1 MDKRSIFER
10 GFAILLSVILM
21 AACFP
26 LSIFAED
33 TTQDPD
39 FSGTNL
45 MNLENVQPSG
55 YTTTTNPYGYDIGEP
70 FLMVEQNELM
80 YLNAWDNKVRQAS
93 YFSMGSESALNTF
106 AKNKSGSSGTFSNPN
121 YKLMQAVS
129 FDPTGS
135 GRRDHVAFVGVS
147 GQDKKGYMWVIDT
160 TKGTDSDL
168 SGLVE
173 IGDFSYMF
181 DASAFKVPTY
191 SNRSFLN
198 IVAGDFDGD
207 GKESIVVYTPESY
220 NAGGCQIQQ
229 WDYDGDSLSRRGK
242 SNSLLMGY
250 YNDHPWYDVERSE
263 GNQRRKL
270 GVSMAVG
277 DFNGDCVDDLAV
289 LSYCHRL
296 PNDEAQID
304 YYRPVVKIVY
314 GTKGDTGSSIV
325 TKSAAQSEEFYT
337 SKGKSGGRDRYE
349 FPVGASLTCGDFD
362 GDGDVDLFL
371 AGMLGKLGTWKKNNQ
386 QVNETIDMNA
396 GYLYIGKLSNSGNGF
411 VKTTNQTIESN
422 GWTDGGY
429 HDADDVWQ
437 QLAVESVAINGK
449 GRGAKELVFLSG
461 TLYDASNNKPVA
473 VYTGDYFKSAD
484 DGAGSTTRIS
494 NCDIQSIAVGN
505 FDGNTAGREQVVF
518 TIALKHASNNKS
530 HLLTG
535 YMRGINYKDTTVNG
549 EIKEYGT
556 AGGYDC
562 LVPTDSYVNTDAQ
575 NAVSFLVI
583 PVDKNNDGVLAKYR
597 GVTYAYTDPDVKAV
611 LQAAP
616 YFDEVMDA
624 GNNETEYV
632 LTESYELSDWDSDS
646 VSFSIGYSTEF
657 KFLGGEASIETGYA
671 LDWTKSFERSLHEE
685 WSQSFSAQ
693 AYNSVVV
700 SRTPVFVYEYDIQ
713 NADGTWNDKT
723 VMQTAIPQGPVYEQL
738 SVDAYNKFAT
748 EYNKYMADRTNK
760 PTCYLL
766 EKINPAANWM
776 DGNEGDPYRYNH
788 DGWDALNP
796 DIQASA
802 ISKSEFALGYNGTLD
817 KVAWTKE
824 NTTTK
829 SVEMSH
835 GFFFNSSI
843 KWGDDKVGMHGVTTS
858 LQYSDGKGNSTSKGT
873 AVGASCTVT
882 SLDKQSLVAEG
893 IPAPV
898 VDAYRFHWTLGQWQ
912 RHLSGAANNKTPFI
926 GYSVTNLSSPP
937 RAIDNLDK
945 TITRGEGN
953 FDLKLSWTK
962 PDCENGHPE
971 ITGYYVYS
979 KDESGAYTKVS
990 EKLPAEATEYEIK
1003 QLDLNGKYTYVVT
1016 TVATVDN
1023 QDYESV
1029 WSNEAHYRADE
1040 APYIGSNGNWWV
1052 GGTDTGVK
1060 AAGDDGKPGKDG
1072 ETPYIGENGNWW
1084 IGFTDTK
1091 VKAAGTDGKD
1101 GEKGEDGETPYIG
1114 ENGNWWIGE
1123 TDTGVKAVGTDGA
1136 DGTNGADG
1144 LTPSIGENGN
1154 WWIGETDTGVKA
1166 AGTDGTNGTNGADG
1180 LTPSIGENGNWWI
1193 GETDTGVKAAG
1204 TDGTN
1209 GTNGADGLTPSIG
1222 ENGNWWIGETDTG
1235 VKAAGTDG
1243 TNGTNGAD
1251 GLTPSIGE
1259 NGNWWIGATD
1269 TGVKAAA
1276 TDGAD
1281 GKDGADGTNGVDGR
1295 TPQLKIGD
1303 DNLWYVS
1310 YDNGQNWESL
1320 NVKATGEMGATGAQG
1335 EKGDKGD
1342 QGEQGI
1348 QGVQGEK
1355 GDKGDQGE
1363 QGIQGVQG
1371 EKGDKGDQGAQ
1382 GIQGVQGEKGDKG
1395 DQGKQGIQGVQGEK
1409 GDAGADGAS
1418 GQNGTNGI
1426 NGKNGVNGQDGQNG
1440 QDGKDGQDG
1449 TAGRGIDNAMIDND
1463 GYLIL
1468 TMTDG
1473 TTINA
1478 GLVRD
1483 TSAVA
1488 NKEANDSATAKS
1500 LATAAVGL
1508 SGASLLWNIAMLAL
1522 SITMKRKHTTFH
1534 R

>member
-1 MDKRSIFER
+1 MDKRSIFGR
-10 GFAILLSVILM
+10 GLAILLSVTLM

-45 MNLENVQPSG
+45 MNLESVQPSG
-55 YTTTTNPYGYDIGEP
+55 YTTTTNPYGYGIGEP

-80 YLNAWDNKVRQAS
+80 YLNVWDNKVRQAS
-93 YFSMGSESALNTF
+93 YFSMGTESALNTF
-106 AKNKSGSSGTFSNPN
+106 AKNKSGSNGTFSNPN

-147 GQDKKGYMWVIDT
+147 GQNKKGYMWVIDT
-160 TKGTDSDL
+160 TKGTGSDC
-168 SGLVE
+168 SPQVE
-173 IGDFSYMF
+173 IGDFGYMF
-181 DASAFKVPTY
+181 DGNDFEVPTY
-191 SNRSFLN
+191 SNRSFFN

-207 GKESIVVYTPESY
+207 GKESIVVYTPKQTPRNQAS
-220 NAGGCQIQQ
+220 GCQIQE
-229 WDYDGDSLSRRGK
+229 WDYDGSNKALSKRGEG
-242 SNSLLMGY
+242 NSLLMGY
-250 YNDHPWYDVERSE
+250 YNDHPWYDVEDSE

-296 PNDEAQID
+296 PKDEAKID

-337 SKGKSGGRDRYE
+337 SKGHSGGRDRYE

-371 AGMLGKLGTWKKNNQ
+371 AGMLGQLGTWKKNNQ
-386 QVNETIDMNA
+386 QVNETIDMKA

-518 TIALKHASNNKS
+518 TIALKHANNNES

-535 YMRGINYKDTTVNG
+535 YMRGINYKDTTVNS

-562 LVPTDSYVNTDAQ
+562 LVPTDSYVNTNAK

-583 PVDKNNDGVLAKYR
+583 PVDRNNDGVLAKYR

-657 KFLGGEASIETGYA
+657 NFLGGKASIETGYA

-713 NADGTWNDKT
+713 KADGTWNDKT

-748 EYNKYMADRTNK
+748 EYNKYMADRKDK

-766 EKINPAANWM
+766 EKIDPAANWM

-788 DGWDALNP
+788 DGWGALNP
-796 DIQASA
+796 DIQASS

-843 KWGDDKVGMHGVTTS
+843 KWGNEDVATHGVTTS
-858 LQYSDGKGNSTSKGT
+858 LEYSDGKGNSTSKGT

-962 PDCENGHPE
+962 PDCENGHPA

-979 KDESGAYTKVS
+979 KDESGAYTRVS
-990 EKLPAEATEYEIK
+990 GKLSAEATEYEIK
-1003 QLDLNGKYTYVVT
+1003 DLDLKGKYTYVVT

-1023 QDYESV
+1023 KDYESV

-1136 DGTNGADG
+1136 DGTNGTDG

-1154 WWIGETDTGVKA
+1154 WWIGT
-1166 AGTDGTNGTNGADG
+1166 
-1180 LTPSIGENGNWWI
+1180 
-1193 GETDTGVKAAG
+1193 
-1204 TDGTN
+1204 
-1209 GTNGADGLTPSIG
+1209 
-1222 ENGNWWIGETDTG
+1222 TDTG

-1342 QGEQGI
+1342 QGE
-1348 QGVQGEK
+1348 
-1355 GDKGDQGE
+1355 
-1363 QGIQGVQG
+1363 
-1371 EKGDKGDQGAQ
+1371 
-1382 GIQGVQGEKGDKG
+1382 
-1395 DQGKQGIQGVQGEK
+1395 QGIQGVQGEK

>member
-1 MDKRSIFER
+1 MDKRSIFGR
-10 GFAILLSVILM
+10 GLAILLSVTLM

-45 MNLENVQPSG
+45 MNLESVQPSG

-93 YFSMGSESALNTF
+93 YFSMGTESALETF
-106 AKNKSGSSGTFSNPN
+106 AKKKSGSSGTFSNPN

-147 GQDKKGYMWVIDT
+147 GQNKKGYMWVIDT
-160 TKGTDSDL
+160 TKGTGSDC
-168 SGLVE
+168 SPQVE
-173 IGDFSYMF
+173 IGDFSYMYDGNDF
-181 DASAFKVPTY
+181 EVPTY
-191 SNRSFLN
+191 ANRSFLN

-207 GKESIVVYTPESY
+207 GKESIVVYTPKQTPRNQAS
-220 NAGGCQIQQ
+220 GCQIQE
-229 WDYDGDSLSRRGK
+229 WDYDGSYKALSKRGEG
-242 SNSLLMGY
+242 NSLLMGY
-250 YNDHPWYDVERSE
+250 YNDHPWYDVEDSE

-296 PNDEAQID
+296 PKDEAKID

-337 SKGKSGGRDRYE
+337 SKGRSGGRDRYE

-371 AGMLGKLGTWKKNNQ
+371 AGMLGQLGTWKKNNQ
-386 QVNETIDMNA
+386 QVNETIDMKA

-473 VYTGDYFKSAD
+473 VYTGNYFKSAD
-484 DGAGSTTRIS
+484 DGAGGTTRIS

-518 TIALKHASNNKS
+518 TIALKHANNNQS

-535 YMRGINYKDTTVNG
+535 YMRGINYKDETVNG

-562 LVPTDSYVNTDAQ
+562 LVPTDSYVNTNAQ

-657 KFLGGEASIETGYA
+657 SFLGGKASIETGYA

-713 NADGTWNDKT
+713 NANGTWNDKT

-738 SVDAYNKFAT
+738 SVDAYNKFAE
-748 EYNKYMADRTNK
+748 EYNKYMADRKDK

-766 EKINPAANWM
+766 EKIDPADNWM

-788 DGWDALNP
+788 DGWESLRP
-796 DIQASA
+796 DIQAAA

-843 KWGDDKVGMHGVTTS
+843 KWGKEDVAMHGVTTS
-858 LQYSDGKGNSTSKGT
+858 LEYSDGKGNSTSKGT

-937 RAIDNLDK
+937 RAIDDLDK

-962 PDCENGHPE
+962 PDCENGHPQ

-979 KDESGAYTKVS
+979 KDESGAYTKIS
-990 EKLPAEATEYEIK
+990 EKLSADATEYEIK
-1003 QLDLNGKYTYVVT
+1003 NLDLNGKYTYVVT

-1023 QDYESV
+1023 KDYESV

-1060 AAGDDGKPGKDG
+1060 AAGDDGKPGKNG

-1101 GEKGEDGETPYIG
+1101 GEKGENGETPYIG

-1123 TDTGVKAVGTDGA
+1123 
-1136 DGTNGADG
+1136 
-1144 LTPSIGENGN
+1144 
-1154 WWIGETDTGVKA
+1154 
-1166 AGTDGTNGTNGADG
+1166 
-1180 LTPSIGENGNWWI
+1180 
-1193 GETDTGVKAAG
+1193 
-1204 TDGTN
+1204 
-1209 GTNGADGLTPSIG
+1209 
-1222 ENGNWWIGETDTG
+1222 
-1235 VKAAGTDG
+1235 
-1243 TNGTNGAD
+1243 
-1251 GLTPSIGE
+1251 
-1259 NGNWWIGATD
+1259 TD

-1320 NVKATGEMGATGAQG
+1320 NVKATGEMGATGA
-1335 EKGDKGD
+1335 K
-1342 QGEQGI
+1342 GEQGI

-1371 EKGDKGDQGAQ
+1371 EKGDKGDQG
-1382 GIQGVQGEKGDKG
+1382 E
-1395 DQGKQGIQGVQGEK
+1395 QGIQGVQGEK

-1449 TAGRGIDNAMIDND
+1449 AAGRGIDNAMIDND

-1500 LATAAVGL
+1500 LATAAVGI

-1522 SITMKRKHTTFH
+1522 SITMKRKKTTFH

>member
-1 MDKRSIFER
+1 MDKRSIFGR
-10 GFAILLSVILM
+10 GLAILLSVTLM

-45 MNLENVQPSG
+45 MNLESVQPSG
-55 YTTTTNPYGYDIGEP
+55 YTTTTNPYGYGIGEP

-80 YLNAWDNKVRQAS
+80 YLNVWDNKVRQAS
-93 YFSMGSESALNTF
+93 YFSMGTESALNTF
-106 AKNKSGSSGTFSNPN
+106 AKNKSGSNGTFSNPN

-147 GQDKKGYMWVIDT
+147 GQNKKGYMWVIDT
-160 TKGTDSDL
+160 TKGTGSDC
-168 SGLVE
+168 SPQVE
-173 IGDFSYMF
+173 IGDFGYMF
-181 DASAFKVPTY
+181 DGNDFEVPTY
-191 SNRSFLN
+191 SNRSFFN

-207 GKESIVVYTPESY
+207 GKESIVVYTPKQTPRNQAS
-220 NAGGCQIQQ
+220 GCQIQE
-229 WDYDGDSLSRRGK
+229 WDYDGSNKALSKRGEG
-242 SNSLLMGY
+242 NSLLMGY
-250 YNDHPWYDVERSE
+250 YNDHPWYDVEDSE

-296 PNDEAQID
+296 PKDEAKID

-337 SKGKSGGRDRYE
+337 GKGHSGGRDRYE

-371 AGMLGKLGTWKKNNQ
+371 AGMLGQLGTWKKNNQ
-386 QVNETIDMNA
+386 QVNETIDMKA

-429 HDADDVWQ
+429 HNADDVWQ

-473 VYTGDYFKSAD
+473 VYTGNYFKSAD

-505 FDGNTAGREQVVF
+505 FDGNKAGREQVVF
-518 TIALKHASNNKS
+518 TIALKHANNNES
-530 HLLTG
+530 HLLKG
-535 YMRGINYKDTTVNG
+535 YMRGIKYNDVTVNG
-549 EIKEYGT
+549 EVKEYGT

-583 PVDKNNDGVLAKYR
+583 PVDRNNDGVLAKYR

-657 KFLGGEASIETGYA
+657 SFPGGKASIETGYA

-713 NADGTWNDKT
+713 NANGTWNDKT

-738 SVDAYNKFAT
+738 SVDAYNKFAE
-748 EYNKYMADRTNK
+748 EYNKYMADRKDK

-766 EKINPAANWM
+766 EKIDPADNWM

-788 DGWDALNP
+788 DGWESLRP
-796 DIQASA
+796 DIQAAA

-843 KWGDDKVGMHGVTTS
+843 KWGKEDVAMHGVTTS
-858 LQYSDGKGNSTSKGT
+858 LEYSDGKGNSTSKGT

-937 RAIDNLDK
+937 RAIDDLDK

-962 PDCENGHPE
+962 PDCENGHPQ

-979 KDESGAYTKVS
+979 KDESGAYTKIS
-990 EKLPAEATEYEIK
+990 EKLSADATEYEIK
-1003 QLDLNGKYTYVVT
+1003 NLDLNGKYTYVVT

-1023 QDYESV
+1023 KDYESV

-1060 AAGDDGKPGKDG
+1060 AAGDDGKPGKNG

-1101 GEKGEDGETPYIG
+1101 GEKGENGETPYIG

-1123 TDTGVKAVGTDGA
+1123 TDTGVKAAGTDGA

-1154 WWIGETDTGVKA
+1154 WWIGTTDTGVKA

-1193 GETDTGVKAAG
+1193 GT
-1204 TDGTN
+1204 
-1209 GTNGADGLTPSIG
+1209 
-1222 ENGNWWIGETDTG
+1222 
-1235 VKAAGTDG
+1235 
-1243 TNGTNGAD
+1243 
-1251 GLTPSIGE
+1251 
-1259 NGNWWIGATD
+1259 TD

-1320 NVKATGEMGATGAQG
+1320 NVKATGEMGATGAKGEQGIQGVQG

-1371 EKGDKGDQGAQ
+1371 EQ

-1395 DQGKQGIQGVQGEK
+1395 DQGEQGIQGVQGEK

-1449 TAGRGIDNAMIDND
+1449 AAGRGIDNAMIDND

-1468 TMTDG
+1468 IMTDG

-1522 SITMKRKHTTFH
+1522 SITMKRKKTTFH

>member
-10 GFAILLSVILM
+10 GFAILLSAILM

-26 LSIFAED
+26 LSIFADD

-93 YFSMGSESALNTF
+93 YFSMGSESALKTF
-106 AKNKSGSSGTFSNPN
+106 ARNKSGNSGTFSNPN

-160 TKGTDSDL
+160 TKGTDSDC
-168 SGLVE
+168 SRLVE
-173 IGDFSYMF
+173 IGNFSYMF

-229 WDYDGDSLSRRGK
+229 WDYDGGSLSQRGK

-296 PNDEAQID
+296 PSDEAQID

-337 SKGKSGGRDRYE
+337 SKGRSGGRDRYE

-371 AGMLGKLGTWKKNNQ
+371 AGMLGKLGTWKQNNQ

-411 VKTTNQTIESN
+411 VKTTNQAIESN

-429 HDADDVWQ
+429 HNADDVWQ

-484 DGAGSTTRIS
+484 DGAGGTTRIS

-518 TIALKHASNNKS
+518 TIALKHANNNES

-556 AGGYDC
+556 ASGYDC
-562 LVPTDSYVNTDAQ
+562 LVPTDSYVNTDAK

-713 NADGTWNDKT
+713 NANGTWNDKT

-766 EKINPAANWM
+766 EQINPAANWM

-788 DGWDALNP
+788 DDWNALNP

-893 IPAPV
+893 IPASV

-912 RHLSGAANNKTPFI
+912 RHLSGAENNKTPFI

-945 TITRGEGN
+945 TITRGEGI

-962 PDCENGHPE
+962 PDCENGHPK

-990 EKLPAEATEYEIK
+990 EKLSAEATEYEIK
-1003 QLDLNGKYTYVVT
+1003 NLGLNGKYTYVVT

-1023 QDYESV
+1023 KDYESV

-1123 TDTGVKAVGTDGA
+1123 TDTGVKAVATDGA

-1154 WWIGETDTGVKA
+1154 WWIGA
-1166 AGTDGTNGTNGADG
+1166 
-1180 LTPSIGENGNWWI
+1180 
-1193 GETDTGVKAAG
+1193 
-1204 TDGTN
+1204 
-1209 GTNGADGLTPSIG
+1209 
-1222 ENGNWWIGETDTG
+1222 TDTG

-1355 GDKGDQGE
+1355 GDQGE

-1371 EKGDKGDQGAQ
+1371 EKGDKGDQG
-1382 GIQGVQGEKGDKG
+1382 E
-1395 DQGKQGIQGVQGEK
+1395 QGIQGVQGEK

>member
-1 MDKRSIFER
+1 MDKRSIFGR
-10 GFAILLSVILM
+10 GLAILLSVILM

-33 TTQDPD
+33 TKQNPD

-80 YLNAWDNKVRQAS
+80 YLNAWDNQVRQAS
-93 YFSMGSESALNTF
+93 YFSMGSELALKTF

-147 GQDKKGYMWVIDT
+147 GQNKKGYMWVIDT
-160 TKGTDSDL
+160 TKGTDSDC
-168 SGLVE
+168 SRQVE
-173 IGDFSYMF
+173 IGDFRYMF
-181 DASAFKVPTY
+181 DGNDFEVPTY
-191 SNRSFLN
+191 ANRSFLN

-207 GKESIVVYTPESY
+207 GKESIVVYTPKQTPRNQAS
-220 NAGGCQIQQ
+220 GCQIQE
-229 WDYDGDSLSRRGK
+229 WDYDGSNKELSKRGEG
-242 SNSLLMGY
+242 NSLLMGY
-250 YNDHPWYDVERSE
+250 YNDHPWYDVEKSE

-270 GVSMAVG
+270 GVSMVVG

-296 PNDEAQID
+296 PNDEAKID

-337 SKGKSGGRDRYE
+337 SMGYTGGRYYYE

-362 GDGDVDLFL
+362 GDGDDDLFL
-371 AGMLGKLGTWKKNNQ
+371 AGMLAYFGTWKKDSSM
-386 QVNETIDMNA
+386 VNENITMKSD
-396 GYLYIGKLSNSGNGF
+396 YVYVGKLTNTGNGF
-411 VKTTNQTIESN
+411 SKTMNLNRTVESN

-461 TLYDASNNKPVA
+461 TLYDVSNNKPVA
-473 VYTGDYFKSAD
+473 VYTGDYFKSSD

-505 FDGNTAGREQVVF
+505 FDGNKAGREQVVF
-518 TIALKHASNNKS
+518 TIALKHANNNES

-535 YMRGINYKDTTVNG
+535 YMRGIKYNDVTVSG
-549 EIKEYGT
+549 EVKEYGT

-562 LVPTDSYVNTDAQ
+562 LVPTDSYVNTNAQ

-583 PVDKNNDGVLAKYR
+583 PVDRNNDGVLAKYR
-597 GVTYAYTDPDVKAV
+597 GVSYAYTDPDVKAV

-657 KFLGGEASIETGYA
+657 SFPGGKASIETGYA

-738 SVDAYNKFAT
+738 SVDAYNKFAE
-748 EYNKYMADRTNK
+748 EYNKYMADRKDK

-766 EKINPAANWM
+766 EQIDPAANWM

-788 DGWDALNP
+788 DGWESLRP
-796 DIQASA
+796 DIQAAA

-843 KWGDDKVGMHGVTTS
+843 KWGKEDVATHGVTTS
-858 LQYSDGKGNSTSKGT
+858 LEYSDGKGNSTSKGT

-937 RAIDNLDK
+937 RAIDDLDK

-962 PDCENGHPE
+962 PDCENGHPQ

-979 KDESGAYTKVS
+979 KDESGAYTKIS
-990 EKLPAEATEYEIK
+990 DKLSAETTEYEIK
-1003 QLDLNGKYTYVVT
+1003 NLDLNGKYTYVVT
-1016 TVATVDN
+1016 TVATVDSK
-1023 QDYESV
+1023 DYESV

-1040 APYIGSNGNWWV
+1040 APYIGSNGSWWV

-1060 AAGDDGKPGKDG
+1060 AAGDDGKPGKNG

-1101 GEKGEDGETPYIG
+1101 GEKGENGETPYIG

-1123 TDTGVKAVGTDGA
+1123 TDTGVKAVGTDGK
-1136 DGTNGADG
+1136 DGTNGTNGADG

-1154 WWIGETDTGVKA
+1154 WWIGATDTGVKA

-1193 GETDTGVKAAG
+1193 GT
-1204 TDGTN
+1204 
-1209 GTNGADGLTPSIG
+1209 
-1222 ENGNWWIGETDTG
+1222 
-1235 VKAAGTDG
+1235 
-1243 TNGTNGAD
+1243 
-1251 GLTPSIGE
+1251 
-1259 NGNWWIGATD
+1259 TD

-1320 NVKATGEMGATGAQG
+1320 NVKATGEMGATGAKGEQGIQGVQG

-1371 EKGDKGDQGAQ
+1371 EKGDKGDQGEQ

-1395 DQGKQGIQGVQGEK
+1395 DQGEQGIQGVQGEK

-1449 TAGRGIDNAMIDND
+1449 AAGRGIDNAMIDND

-1508 SGASLLWNIAMLAL
+1508 SGTSLLWNIAMLAL
-1522 SITMKRKHTTFH
+1522 SITRKRKKITFH

>member
-93 YFSMGSESALNTF
+93 YFSMGSESALKTF
-106 AKNKSGSSGTFSNPN
+106 ARNKLGSSGTFSNPN

-371 AGMLGKLGTWKKNNQ
+371 AGMLGQLGTWKKNNQ
-386 QVNETIDMNA
+386 QVNETIDMKA

-484 DGAGSTTRIS
+484 DGAGGTTRIS

-518 TIALKHASNNKS
+518 TIALKHANNNES

-535 YMRGINYKDTTVNG
+535 YMRGIKYKDTTVNG

-556 AGGYDC
+556 ADGYDC
-562 LVPTDSYVNTDAQ
+562 LVPTDSYVNTNAK

-713 NADGTWNDKT
+713 NADGTWNDET

-748 EYNKYMADRTNK
+748 EYNKYMADHTNK

-766 EKINPAANWM
+766 EKINPSANWM

-788 DGWDALNP
+788 DGWDALNQ
-796 DIQASA
+796 DIQASP

-843 KWGDDKVGMHGVTTS
+843 KWGDEKVGMHGVTTS
-858 LQYSDGKGNSTSKGT
+858 LEYSDGKGNSTSKGT

-945 TITRGEGN
+945 TITRGEGI

-990 EKLPAEATEYEIK
+990 EKLSAEATEYEIK
-1003 QLDLNGKYTYVVT
+1003 DLDLNGKYTYVVT
-1016 TVATVDN
+1016 TVATVDSK
-1023 QDYESV
+1023 DYESV

-1154 WWIGETDTGVKA
+1154 WWIGTTDTGVKA

-1204 TDGTN
+1204 
-1209 GTNGADGLTPSIG
+1209 
-1222 ENGNWWIGETDTG
+1222 
-1235 VKAAGTDG
+1235 
-1243 TNGTNGAD
+1243 
-1251 GLTPSIGE
+1251 
-1259 NGNWWIGATD
+1259 
-1269 TGVKAAA
+1269 

-1363 QGIQGVQG
+1363 QGIQGL
-1371 EKGDKGDQGAQ
+1371 
-1382 GIQGVQGEKGDKG
+1382 
-1395 DQGKQGIQGVQGEK
+1395 QGEK

-1522 SITMKRKHTTFH
+1522 SITMKRKYTTFH

>member
-10 GFAILLSVILM
+10 GLAILLSVILM

-33 TTQDPD
+33 TTQAPD

-45 MNLENVQPSG
+45 MNLESVQPSG

-80 YLNAWDNKVRQAS
+80 YLNAWDNRVRQAS
-93 YFSMGSESALNTF
+93 YFSMGSELALKTF

-147 GQDKKGYMWVIDT
+147 GQNKKGYMWVIDT
-160 TKGTDSDL
+160 TKGTDSDC
-168 SGLVE
+168 SRQVE
-173 IGDFSYMF
+173 IGDFSYMYDGNDF
-181 DASAFKVPTY
+181 EVPTY
-191 SNRSFLN
+191 ANRSFFN

-207 GKESIVVYTPESY
+207 GKESIVVYTPKQTPRGQAS
-220 NAGGCQIQQ
+220 GCQIQE
-229 WDYDGDSLSRRGK
+229 WDYDGSNKALSQRGEG
-242 SNSLLMGY
+242 NSLLMGY
-250 YNDHPWYDVERSE
+250 YNDHPWYDVEKSE

-296 PNDEAQID
+296 PNDEAKID

-337 SKGKSGGRDRYE
+337 SMGYTGGRYYYE

-362 GDGDVDLFL
+362 GDGDDDLFL
-371 AGMLGKLGTWKKNNQ
+371 AGMLAYFGTWKKDSSM
-386 QVNETIDMNA
+386 VNENITMKSD
-396 GYLYIGKLSNSGNGF
+396 YVYVGKLTNTGNGF
-411 VKTTNQTIESN
+411 SKTMNLNRTVESN

-461 TLYDASNNKPVA
+461 TLYDVSNNKPVA
-473 VYTGDYFKSAD
+473 VYTGDYFKSSD

-505 FDGNTAGREQVVF
+505 FDGNKAGREQVVF
-518 TIALKHASNNKS
+518 TIALKHANNNES

-535 YMRGINYKDTTVNG
+535 YMRGIKYNDVTVSG
-549 EIKEYGT
+549 EVKEYGT

-562 LVPTDSYVNTDAQ
+562 LVPTDSYVNTNAQ

-583 PVDKNNDGVLAKYR
+583 PVDRNNDGVLAKYR
-597 GVTYAYTDPDVKAV
+597 GVSYAYTDPDVKAV

-657 KFLGGEASIETGYA
+657 SFPGGKASIETGYA

-738 SVDAYNKFAT
+738 SVDAYNKFAE
-748 EYNKYMADRTNK
+748 EYNKYMADRKDK

-766 EKINPAANWM
+766 EQIDPAANWM

-788 DGWDALNP
+788 DGWESLRP
-796 DIQASA
+796 DIQAAA

-843 KWGDDKVGMHGVTTS
+843 KWGKEDVAMHGVTTS
-858 LQYSDGKGNSTSKGT
+858 LEYSDGKGNSTSKGT

-926 GYSVTNLSSPP
+926 GYSVINLSSPP
-937 RAIDNLDK
+937 RAIDDLDK

-962 PDCENGHPE
+962 PDCENGHPQ

-979 KDESGAYTKVS
+979 KDESGAYTRIS
-990 EKLPAEATEYEIK
+990 EKLSAEATEYEIK
-1003 QLDLNGKYTYVVT
+1003 NLDLNGKYTYVVT

-1023 QDYESV
+1023 KDYESV

-1060 AAGDDGKPGKDG
+1060 AAGDDGKPGKNG

-1101 GEKGEDGETPYIG
+1101 GEKGENGETPYIG

-1123 TDTGVKAVGTDGA
+1123 TDTGVKAAGTDGA
-1136 DGTNGADG
+1136 
-1144 LTPSIGENGN
+1144 
-1154 WWIGETDTGVKA
+1154 
-1166 AGTDGTNGTNGADG
+1166 
-1180 LTPSIGENGNWWI
+1180 
-1193 GETDTGVKAAG
+1193 
-1204 TDGTN
+1204 
-1209 GTNGADGLTPSIG
+1209 
-1222 ENGNWWIGETDTG
+1222 
-1235 VKAAGTDG
+1235 
-1243 TNGTNGAD
+1243 NGTNGAD

-1259 NGNWWIGATD
+1259 NGNWWIGATDTGVKAAGTDGTDGTNGADGLTPSIGENGNWWIGTTD

-1335 EKGDKGD
+1335 E
-1342 QGEQGI
+1342 QGI

-1371 EKGDKGDQGAQ
+1371 EKGDKGDQG
-1382 GIQGVQGEKGDKG
+1382 E
-1395 DQGKQGIQGVQGEK
+1395 QGIQGVQGEK

-1449 TAGRGIDNAMIDND
+1449 AAGRGIDNAMIDND
-1463 GYLIL
+1463 GCLIL

-1488 NKEANDSATAKS
+1488 NKEVNDSATAKS

-1508 SGASLLWNIAMLAL
+1508 SGTSLLWNIAMLAL
-1522 SITMKRKHTTFH
+1522 SITRKRKKITFH

>member
-80 YLNAWDNKVRQAS
+80 YLNAWDNRVRQAS
-93 YFSMGSESALNTF
+93 YFSMGSESALKTF
-106 AKNKSGSSGTFSNPN
+106 ATNKSGSSGTFSNPN

-135 GRRDHVAFVGVS
+135 GRRDHVAFVGV

-160 TKGTDSDL
+160 TKGTGSDR

-181 DASAFKVPTY
+181 DESAFKVPTY

-207 GKESIVVYTPESY
+207 GKESIVVYTPKQTPRNQAS
-220 NAGGCQIQQ
+220 GCQIQE
-229 WDYDGDSLSRRGK
+229 WDYDGSNKALSKRGEG
-242 SNSLLMGY
+242 NSLLMGY
-250 YNDHPWYDVERSE
+250 YNDHPWYDVEDSE

-296 PNDEAQID
+296 PKDEAKID

-337 SKGKSGGRDRYE
+337 SKGRSGGRDRYE

-518 TIALKHASNNKS
+518 TIALKHANNNES

-535 YMRGINYKDTTVNG
+535 YMRGINYKDTTVNS

-562 LVPTDSYVNTDAQ
+562 LVPTDSYVNTNAK

-657 KFLGGEASIETGYA
+657 SFLGGKASIETGYA

-713 NADGTWNDKT
+713 KADGTWNDKT

-748 EYNKYMADRTNK
+748 EYNKYMADRKDK

-766 EKINPAANWM
+766 EKIDPAANWM

-788 DGWDALNP
+788 DGWGALNP
-796 DIQASA
+796 DIQASS

-843 KWGDDKVGMHGVTTS
+843 KWGNEDVATHGVTTS
-858 LQYSDGKGNSTSKGT
+858 LEYSDGKGNSTSKGT

-962 PDCENGHPE
+962 PDCENGHPA

-979 KDESGAYTKVS
+979 KDESGAYTRVS
-990 EKLPAEATEYEIK
+990 GKLSAEATEYEIK
-1003 QLDLNGKYTYVVT
+1003 DLDLKGKYTYVVT

-1023 QDYESV
+1023 KDYESV

-1101 GEKGEDGETPYIG
+1101 GEKGEDGETPY
-1114 ENGNWWIGE
+1114 
-1123 TDTGVKAVGTDGA
+1123 
-1136 DGTNGADG
+1136 
-1144 LTPSIGENGN
+1144 
-1154 WWIGETDTGVKA
+1154 
-1166 AGTDGTNGTNGADG
+1166 
-1180 LTPSIGENGNWWI
+1180 
-1193 GETDTGVKAAG
+1193 
-1204 TDGTN
+1204 
-1209 GTNGADGLTPSIG
+1209 IG

-1355 GDKGDQGE
+1355 GD
-1363 QGIQGVQG
+1363 
-1371 EKGDKGDQGAQ
+1371 
-1382 GIQGVQGEKGDKG
+1382 
-1395 DQGKQGIQGVQGEK
+1395 
-1409 GDAGADGAS
+1409 AGADGAS

>member
-135 GRRDHVAFVGVS
+135 GRRDHVAFVGV

-160 TKGTDSDL
+160 TKGTDSDR
-168 SGLVE
+168 SPLVE
-173 IGDFSYMF
+173 IGNFSYMF
-181 DASAFKVPTY
+181 DANAFEVPTY

-207 GKESIVVYTPESY
+207 GKESIVVYTPESS

-229 WDYDGDSLSRRGK
+229 WDYDGGSLSQRGK

-250 YNDHPWYDVERSE
+250 YNDHPWYDKEDSE

-296 PNDEAQID
+296 PKDEAQID

-314 GTKGDTGSSIV
+314 GTKGDTSSIV

-337 SKGKSGGRDRYE
+337 SKGRSGGRDRYE

-371 AGMLGKLGTWKKNNQ
+371 AGMLGQLGTWKKNNQ
-386 QVNETIDMNA
+386 QVNGTIDMKA
-396 GYLYIGKLSNSGNGF
+396 GYLYIGKLSNSGNGI

-518 TIALKHASNNKS
+518 TIALKHATNNES

-535 YMRGINYKDTTVNG
+535 YMRGIKYNDQKVNG

-562 LVPTDSYVNTDAQ
+562 LVPTDSYVNTNAQ

-657 KFLGGEASIETGYA
+657 NFLGGKASIETGYA

-748 EYNKYMADRTNK
+748 EYNKYMADRTEK

-766 EKINPAANWM
+766 GQIDPAANWM

-788 DGWDALNP
+788 DGWGALNP
-796 DIQASA
+796 DIKASA

-843 KWGDDKVGMHGVTTS
+843 KWGSDKVGMHGVTTS
-858 LQYSDGKGNSTSKGT
+858 LEYSDGKGNSTSKGT

-945 TITRGEGN
+945 TITRGERN

-979 KDESGAYTKVS
+979 KDESGAYTRVS
-990 EKLPAEATEYEIK
+990 KKLSAETTEYEIK
-1003 QLDLNGKYTYVVT
+1003 RLDLNGKYTYVVT
-1016 TVATVDN
+1016 TVATVDSK
-1023 QDYESV
+1023 DYESV

-1123 TDTGVKAVGTDGA
+1123 TDTGVKA
-1136 DGTNGADG
+1136 
-1144 LTPSIGENGN
+1144 
-1154 WWIGETDTGVKA
+1154 

-1193 GETDTGVKAAG
+1193 GT
-1204 TDGTN
+1204 
-1209 GTNGADGLTPSIG
+1209 
-1222 ENGNWWIGETDTG
+1222 
-1235 VKAAGTDG
+1235 
-1243 TNGTNGAD
+1243 
-1251 GLTPSIGE
+1251 
-1259 NGNWWIGATD
+1259 TD

-1355 GDKGDQGE
+1355 GDQGE
-1363 QGIQGVQG
+1363 QGIQGVQGVQGVQG
-1371 EKGDKGDQGAQ
+1371 EKGDKGD
-1382 GIQGVQGEKGDKG
+1382 
-1395 DQGKQGIQGVQGEK
+1395 QGIQGVQGEK

-1522 SITMKRKHTTFH
+1522 SITMKRKYTTFH

>member
-1 MDKRSIFER
+1 MDKRSIFGR
-10 GFAILLSVILM
+10 GLAILLSVTLM

-45 MNLENVQPSG
+45 MNLESVQPSG
-55 YTTTTNPYGYDIGEP
+55 YTTTTNPYGYGIGEP

-80 YLNAWDNKVRQAS
+80 YLNVWDNKVRQAS
-93 YFSMGSESALNTF
+93 YFSMGTESALNTF
-106 AKNKSGSSGTFSNPN
+106 AKDKSGSNGTFSNPN

-147 GQDKKGYMWVIDT
+147 GQNKKGYMWVIDT
-160 TKGTDSDL
+160 TKGTGSDC
-168 SGLVE
+168 SPQVE
-173 IGDFSYMF
+173 IGDFGYMF
-181 DASAFKVPTY
+181 DGNDFEVPTY
-191 SNRSFLN
+191 SNRSFFK

-207 GKESIVVYTPESY
+207 GKESIVVYTPKQTPRNQAS
-220 NAGGCQIQQ
+220 GCQIQE
-229 WDYDGDSLSRRGK
+229 WDYNGSNKALSKRGEG
-242 SNSLLMGY
+242 NSLLMGY
-250 YNDHPWYDVERSE
+250 YNDHPWYDVEDSE

-277 DFNGDCVDDLAV
+277 DFNGDFVDDLAV

-296 PNDEAQID
+296 PKDEAKID

-337 SKGKSGGRDRYE
+337 SKGRSGGRDRYE

-371 AGMLGKLGTWKKNNQ
+371 AGMLGQLGTWKKNNQ
-386 QVNETIDMNA
+386 QVNETIDMKA

-429 HDADDVWQ
+429 HNADDVWQ

-473 VYTGDYFKSAD
+473 VYTGNYFKSAD
-484 DGAGSTTRIS
+484 DGVGSTTRIS

-518 TIALKHASNNKS
+518 TIALKHANNNQS

-535 YMRGINYKDTTVNG
+535 YMRGINYNDKTVNG

-562 LVPTDSYVNTDAQ
+562 LVPTDSYVNTNAQ

-657 KFLGGEASIETGYA
+657 SFLGGKASIETGYA

-713 NADGTWNDKT
+713 NANGTWNDKT

-738 SVDAYNKFAT
+738 SVDAYNKFAE
-748 EYNKYMADRTNK
+748 EYNKYMADRKDK

-766 EKINPAANWM
+766 EKIDPADNWM

-788 DGWDALNP
+788 DGWESLRP
-796 DIQASA
+796 DIQAAA

-843 KWGDDKVGMHGVTTS
+843 KWGKEDVAMHGVTTS
-858 LQYSDGKGNSTSKGT
+858 LEYSDGKGNSTSKGT

-937 RAIDNLDK
+937 RAIDDLDK

-962 PDCENGHPE
+962 PDCENGHPQ

-979 KDESGAYTKVS
+979 KDESGAYTKIS
-990 EKLPAEATEYEIK
+990 EKLSADATEYEIK
-1003 QLDLNGKYTYVVT
+1003 NLDLNGKYTYVVT

-1023 QDYESV
+1023 KDYESV

-1060 AAGDDGKPGKDG
+1060 AAGDDGKPGKNG

-1101 GEKGEDGETPYIG
+1101 GEKGENGETPY
-1114 ENGNWWIGE
+1114 
-1123 TDTGVKAVGTDGA
+1123 
-1136 DGTNGADG
+1136 
-1144 LTPSIGENGN
+1144 IGENGN

-1193 GETDTGVKAAG
+1193 GT
-1204 TDGTN
+1204 
-1209 GTNGADGLTPSIG
+1209 
-1222 ENGNWWIGETDTG
+1222 
-1235 VKAAGTDG
+1235 
-1243 TNGTNGAD
+1243 
-1251 GLTPSIGE
+1251 
-1259 NGNWWIGATD
+1259 TD

-1335 EKGDKGD
+1335 EKGDNGD
-1342 QGEQGI
+1342 EGQQGL

-1355 GDKGDQGE
+1355 GDHGDHG
-1363 QGIQGVQG
+1363 
-1371 EKGDKGDQGAQ
+1371 
-1382 GIQGVQGEKGDKG
+1382 
-1395 DQGKQGIQGVQGEK
+1395 
-1409 GDAGADGAS
+1409 
-1418 GQNGTNGI
+1418 N
-1426 NGKNGVNGQDGQNG
+1426 DGQNAECLL
-1440 QDGKDGQDG
+1440 QKL
-1449 TAGRGIDNAMIDND
+1449 
-1463 GYLIL
+1463 GYSRNLCL
-1468 TMTDG
+1468 FQSQRVSTD
-1473 TTINA
+1473 
-1478 GLVRD
+1478 
-1483 TSAVA
+1483 
-1488 NKEANDSATAKS
+1488 
-1500 LATAAVGL
+1500 AAVNGCK
-1508 SGASLLWNIAMLAL
+1508 W
-1522 SITMKRKHTTFH
+1522 KCVR
-1534 R
+1534 

>member
-1 MDKRSIFER
+1 MDKRSIFGR
-10 GFAILLSVILM
+10 GLAILLSVTLM

-45 MNLENVQPSG
+45 MNLESVQPSG

-93 YFSMGSESALNTF
+93 YFSMGTESALETF
-106 AKNKSGSSGTFSNPN
+106 AKKKSGSSGTFSNPN

-147 GQDKKGYMWVIDT
+147 GQNKKGYMWVIDT
-160 TKGTDSDL
+160 TKGTGSDC
-168 SGLVE
+168 SPQVE
-173 IGDFSYMF
+173 IGDFSYMYDGNDF
-181 DASAFKVPTY
+181 EVPTY
-191 SNRSFLN
+191 ANRSFLN

-207 GKESIVVYTPESY
+207 GKESIVVYTPKQTPRNQAS
-220 NAGGCQIQQ
+220 GCQIQE
-229 WDYDGDSLSRRGK
+229 WDYDGSNKALSKRGEG
-242 SNSLLMGY
+242 NSLLMGY
-250 YNDHPWYDVERSE
+250 YNDHPWYDVEDSE

-296 PNDEAQID
+296 PKDEAKID

-337 SKGKSGGRDRYE
+337 SKGRSGGRDRYE

-371 AGMLGKLGTWKKNNQ
+371 AGMLGQLGTWKKNNQ
-386 QVNETIDMNA
+386 QVNETIDMKA

-473 VYTGDYFKSAD
+473 VYTGNYFKSAD
-484 DGAGSTTRIS
+484 DGAGGTTRIS

-518 TIALKHASNNKS
+518 TIALKHANNNQS

-535 YMRGINYKDTTVNG
+535 YMRGINYKDETVNG

-562 LVPTDSYVNTDAQ
+562 LVPTDSYVNTNAQ

-616 YFDEVMDA
+616 YFDEIMDA

-657 KFLGGEASIETGYA
+657 SFLGGKASIETGYA

-713 NADGTWNDKT
+713 KADGTWNDKT

-748 EYNKYMADRTNK
+748 EYNKYMADRKEK

-766 EKINPAANWM
+766 EKIDPADNWM

-788 DGWDALNP
+788 DGWESLRP
-796 DIQASA
+796 DIQAAA

-843 KWGDDKVGMHGVTTS
+843 KWGKEDVAMHGVTTS
-858 LQYSDGKGNSTSKGT
+858 LEYSDGKGNSTSKGT

-937 RAIDNLDK
+937 RAIDDLDK

-962 PDCENGHPE
+962 PDCENGHPQ

-979 KDESGAYTKVS
+979 KDESGAYTKIS
-990 EKLPAEATEYEIK
+990 EKLSADATEYEIK
-1003 QLDLNGKYTYVVT
+1003 NLDLNGKYTYVVT

-1023 QDYESV
+1023 KDYESV

-1060 AAGDDGKPGKDG
+1060 AAGDDGKPGKNG

-1101 GEKGEDGETPYIG
+1101 GEKGENGETPYIG

-1123 TDTGVKAVGTDGA
+1123 TDTGVKAAGTDGA

-1154 WWIGETDTGVKA
+1154 WWIGT
-1166 AGTDGTNGTNGADG
+1166 
-1180 LTPSIGENGNWWI
+1180 
-1193 GETDTGVKAAG
+1193 
-1204 TDGTN
+1204 
-1209 GTNGADGLTPSIG
+1209 
-1222 ENGNWWIGETDTG
+1222 
-1235 VKAAGTDG
+1235 
-1243 TNGTNGAD
+1243 
-1251 GLTPSIGE
+1251 
-1259 NGNWWIGATD
+1259 TD

-1355 GDKGDQGE
+1355 GDQGE

-1371 EKGDKGDQGAQ
+1371 EKGDKGDQGEQ
-1382 GIQGVQGEKGDKG
+1382 GIQGD
-1395 DQGKQGIQGVQGEK
+1395 QGEK

-1522 SITMKRKHTTFH
+1522 SITMKRKYTTFH

>member
-1 MDKRSIFER
+1 
-10 GFAILLSVILM
+10 
-21 AACFP
+21 
-26 LSIFAED
+26 
-33 TTQDPD
+33 
-39 FSGTNL
+39 
-45 MNLENVQPSG
+45 
-55 YTTTTNPYGYDIGEP
+55 
-70 FLMVEQNELM
+70 MVEQNELM
-80 YLNAWDNKVRQAS
+80 YLNVWGNQVHQAS
-93 YFSMGSESALNTF
+93 YFDMGTESSLPTF
-106 AKNKSGSSGTFSNPN
+106 ARKKSGANGTFFVDT
-121 YKLMQAVS
+121 YALMEAVA

-135 GRRDHVAFVGVS
+135 GRKDHVAFVGIS
-147 GQDKKGYMWVIDT
+147 NKRGYLWVIDT
-160 TKGTDSDL
+160 RQEAGSDR
-168 SGLVE
+168 SEPVD
-173 IGDFSYMF
+173 IGDFTYMY
-181 DASAFKVPTY
+181 DGNSFKVPTY
-191 SNRSFLN
+191 ANRSFLN

-207 GKESIVVYTPESY
+207 GKESIVVYTPESS

-229 WDYDGDSLSRRGK
+229 WDYDGGSLSQRGK

-250 YNDHPWYDVERSE
+250 YNVHPWYDKEDSE

-296 PNDEAQID
+296 PKNDAQID

-337 SKGKSGGRDRYE
+337 SKGRSGGRDRYE

-371 AGMLGKLGTWKKNNQ
+371 AGMLGQLGTWKKNNQ
-386 QVNETIDMNA
+386 QVNETIDMKA

-429 HDADDVWQ
+429 HNNDDVWQ

-484 DGAGSTTRIS
+484 DGAGSTTSIS

-505 FDGNTAGREQVVF
+505 FDGNKAGREQVVF
-518 TIALKHASNNKS
+518 TIALKHANNSQS

-535 YMRGINYKDTTVNG
+535 YMRGKNYKDTTVNG

-562 LVPTDSYVNTDAQ
+562 LVPTDSYVNTNAQ

-657 KFLGGEASIETGYA
+657 NFLGGKASVETGYA

-748 EYNKYMADRTNK
+748 EYNKYMADRKDK

-766 EKINPAANWM
+766 GQIDPAANWM

-788 DGWDALNP
+788 DGWGTLNP

-843 KWGDDKVGMHGVTTS
+843 KWGSDKVGMHGVTTS
-858 LQYSDGKGNSTSKGT
+858 LEYSDGKGNSTSKGT

-979 KDESGAYTKVS
+979 KDESGTYTKVS
-990 EKLPAEATEYEIK
+990 EKLSAEATEYEIK
-1003 QLDLNGKYTYVVT
+1003 NLDLNGKYTYVVT
-1016 TVATVDN
+1016 TVATVDSK
-1023 QDYESV
+1023 DYESV

-1123 TDTGVKAVGTDGA
+1123 TDTGVKA
-1136 DGTNGADG
+1136 
-1144 LTPSIGENGN
+1144 
-1154 WWIGETDTGVKA
+1154 
-1166 AGTDGTNGTNGADG
+1166 AGTDGTNGTNG
-1180 LTPSIGENGNWWI
+1180 
-1193 GETDTGVKAAG
+1193 V
-1204 TDGTN
+1204 
-1209 GTNGADGLTPSIG
+1209 
-1222 ENGNWWIGETDTG
+1222 
-1235 VKAAGTDG
+1235 
-1243 TNGTNGAD
+1243 D

-1522 SITMKRKHTTFH
+1522 SITMKRKRTTFH

>member
-33 TTQDPD
+33 TTQGPD

-93 YFSMGSESALNTF
+93 YFDMGTESSLPTF
-106 AKNKSGSSGTFSNPN
+106 ARKKSNDSGKFSVPT
-121 YKLMQAVS
+121 YALMEAVP

-135 GRRDHVAFVGVS
+135 GRKDHVAFVGIS
-147 GQDKKGYMWVIDT
+147 NKRGYLWVIDT
-160 TKGTDSDL
+160 RQEAGSDR
-168 SGLVE
+168 SEPVD
-173 IGDFSYMF
+173 IGDFQYMYDGNSF
-181 DASAFKVPTY
+181 EVPTY
-191 SNRSFLN
+191 ANRSFLN

-220 NAGGCQIQQ
+220 KAGGCQIQQ
-229 WDYDGDSLSRRGK
+229 WDYDGDSLSKRGK

-250 YNDHPWYDVERSE
+250 YNDHPWYDKEDSE

-296 PNDEAQID
+296 PKDEAQID

-314 GTKGDTGSSIV
+314 GTKGDTSSIV

-337 SKGKSGGRDRYE
+337 SKGRSGGRDRYE

-371 AGMLGKLGTWKKNNQ
+371 AGMLGQLGTWKKNNQ
-386 QVNETIDMNA
+386 QVNETIDMKA

-484 DGAGSTTRIS
+484 DGAGSTTSIS

-505 FDGNTAGREQVVF
+505 FDGNKAGREQVVF
-518 TIALKHASNNKS
+518 TIALKHANNSQS

-535 YMRGINYKDTTVNG
+535 YMRGKNYKDTTVNG

-562 LVPTDSYVNTDAQ
+562 LVPTDSYVNTNAQ

-657 KFLGGEASIETGYA
+657 NFLGGKASIETGYA

-748 EYNKYMADRTNK
+748 EYNKYMADRKDK

-766 EKINPAANWM
+766 GQIDPAANWM

-788 DGWDALNP
+788 DGWGTLNP

-843 KWGDDKVGMHGVTTS
+843 KWGSDKVGMHGVTTS
-858 LQYSDGKGNSTSKGT
+858 LDYSDGKGNSTSKGT

-990 EKLPAEATEYEIK
+990 EKLSAEATEYVIK
-1003 QLDLNGKYTYVVT
+1003 DLDLNGKYTYVVT
-1016 TVATVDN
+1016 TVATVDSR
-1023 QDYESV
+1023 DYESV

-1123 TDTGVKAVGTDGA
+1123 TDTGVKAAATDGA
-1136 DGTNGADG
+1136 D
-1144 LTPSIGENGN
+1144 
-1154 WWIGETDTGVKA
+1154 
-1166 AGTDGTNGTNGADG
+1166 
-1180 LTPSIGENGNWWI
+1180 
-1193 GETDTGVKAAG
+1193 
-1204 TDGTN
+1204 

-1355 GDKGDQGE
+1355 GDQGE

-1371 EKGDKGDQGAQ
+1371 EKGDKGDQG
-1382 GIQGVQGEKGDKG
+1382 E
-1395 DQGKQGIQGVQGEK
+1395 QGIQGVQGEK

-1522 SITMKRKHTTFH
+1522 SITMKRKYTTFH

>member
-135 GRRDHVAFVGVS
+135 GRRDHVAFVGV

-160 TKGTDSDL
+160 TKGTDSDR
-168 SGLVE
+168 SQLVA

-229 WDYDGDSLSRRGK
+229 WDYDGDNLSPRGK

-250 YNDHPWYDVERSE
+250 YNDHPWYDVEDSE

-296 PNDEAQID
+296 PKDEAQID

-314 GTKGDTGSSIV
+314 GTKGDTSSIV

-371 AGMLGKLGTWKKNNQ
+371 AGMLGQLGTWKKNNQ
-386 QVNETIDMNA
+386 QVNGTIDMKA

-484 DGAGSTTRIS
+484 DGAGSTTSIS

-505 FDGNTAGREQVVF
+505 FDGNKAGREQVVF
-518 TIALKHASNNKS
+518 TIALKHANNNQS

-535 YMRGINYKDTTVNG
+535 YMRGKKYNDKTVNG

-562 LVPTDSYVNTDAQ
+562 LVPTDSYVNTNAQ

-657 KFLGGEASIETGYA
+657 NFLGGKASIETGYA

-713 NADGTWNDKT
+713 KADGTWNDKT

-748 EYNKYMADRTNK
+748 EYNKYMADRKDK

-766 EKINPAANWM
+766 EQIDPAANWM

-788 DGWDALNP
+788 DGWGALNP

-843 KWGDDKVGMHGVTTS
+843 KWGSDKVGMHGVTTS
-858 LQYSDGKGNSTSKGT
+858 LEYSDGKGNSTSKGT

-945 TITRGEGN
+945 TITRGEGI

-979 KDESGAYTKVS
+979 KDESGTYTKVS
-990 EKLPAEATEYEIK
+990 EKLSAEATEYEIK
-1003 QLDLNGKYTYVVT
+1003 HLDLNGKYTYVVT

-1023 QDYESV
+1023 KDYESV

-1136 DGTNGADG
+1136 DGTNG
-1144 LTPSIGENGN
+1144 
-1154 WWIGETDTGVKA
+1154 V
-1166 AGTDGTNGTNGADG
+1166 
-1180 LTPSIGENGNWWI
+1180 
-1193 GETDTGVKAAG
+1193 
-1204 TDGTN
+1204 
-1209 GTNGADGLTPSIG
+1209 DGLTPSIG

-1355 GDKGDQGE
+1355 GD
-1363 QGIQGVQG
+1363 
-1371 EKGDKGDQGAQ
+1371 
-1382 GIQGVQGEKGDKG
+1382 
-1395 DQGKQGIQGVQGEK
+1395 
-1409 GDAGADGAS
+1409 AGADGAS

>member
-1 MDKRSIFER
+1 M
-10 GFAILLSVILM
+10 
-21 AACFP
+21 
-26 LSIFAED
+26 
-33 TTQDPD
+33 
-39 FSGTNL
+39 
-45 MNLENVQPSG
+45 
-55 YTTTTNPYGYDIGEP
+55 
-70 FLMVEQNELM
+70 
-80 YLNAWDNKVRQAS
+80 
-93 YFSMGSESALNTF
+93 
-106 AKNKSGSSGTFSNPN
+106 
-121 YKLMQAVS
+121 
-129 FDPTGS
+129 
-135 GRRDHVAFVGVS
+135 
-147 GQDKKGYMWVIDT
+147 
-160 TKGTDSDL
+160 
-168 SGLVE
+168 
-173 IGDFSYMF
+173 
-181 DASAFKVPTY
+181 
-191 SNRSFLN
+191 
-198 IVAGDFDGD
+198 
-207 GKESIVVYTPESY
+207 
-220 NAGGCQIQQ
+220 
-229 WDYDGDSLSRRGK
+229 
-242 SNSLLMGY
+242 
-250 YNDHPWYDVERSE
+250 
-263 GNQRRKL
+263 
-270 GVSMAVG
+270 
-277 DFNGDCVDDLAV
+277 
-289 LSYCHRL
+289 
-296 PNDEAQID
+296 
-304 YYRPVVKIVY
+304 
-314 GTKGDTGSSIV
+314 
-325 TKSAAQSEEFYT
+325 
-337 SKGKSGGRDRYE
+337 
-349 FPVGASLTCGDFD
+349 TCGDFD

-766 EKINPAANWM
+766 EEIVPAANWM

-788 DGWDALNP
+788 DDWNALNP

-945 TITRGEGN
+945 TITRGEGF

-990 EKLPAEATEYEIK
+990 EKLSAETTEYEIK
-1003 QLDLNGKYTYVVT
+1003 DLDLNCKYTYVVT
-1016 TVATVDN
+1016 TVETVDN
-1023 QDYESV
+1023 KDYESV

-1091 VKAAGTDGKD
+1091 VKAAGTDG
-1101 GEKGEDGETPYIG
+1101 
-1114 ENGNWWIGE
+1114 
-1123 TDTGVKAVGTDGA
+1123 TDGA
-1136 DGTNGADG
+1136 DGKDGADG

-1204 TDGTN
+1204 
-1209 GTNGADGLTPSIG
+1209 
-1222 ENGNWWIGETDTG
+1222 
-1235 VKAAGTDG
+1235 
-1243 TNGTNGAD
+1243 
-1251 GLTPSIGE
+1251 
-1259 NGNWWIGATD
+1259 
-1269 TGVKAAA
+1269 

-1363 QGIQGVQG
+1363 QGIQGAQG
-1371 EKGDKGDQGAQ
+1371 EKGDKGDQGEQ

-1395 DQGKQGIQGVQGEK
+1395 DQGEQGIQGVQGEKGDKGDQGEQGIQGAQGEKGDKGDQGEQGIQGVQGEK

-1522 SITMKRKHTTFH
+1522 SITMKRKRTTFH

>member
-80 YLNAWDNKVRQAS
+80 YLNAWDNRVRQAS

-106 AKNKSGSSGTFSNPN
+106 ARDKSGSSGTFSNPN

-147 GQDKKGYMWVIDT
+147 GQNKKGYMWVIDT
-160 TKGTDSDL
+160 TKGADSDR
-168 SGLVE
+168 SPLVE
-173 IGDFSYMF
+173 IGNFSYMF
-181 DASAFKVPTY
+181 DANAFEVPTY

-207 GKESIVVYTPESY
+207 GKESIVVYTPESS

-229 WDYDGDSLSRRGK
+229 WDYDGGSLSQRGK

-250 YNDHPWYDVERSE
+250 YNDHPWYDKEDSE

-296 PNDEAQID
+296 PKDEAQID

-314 GTKGDTGSSIV
+314 GTKGDTSSIV

-337 SKGKSGGRDRYE
+337 SKGRSGGRDRYE

-371 AGMLGKLGTWKKNNQ
+371 AGMLGQLGTWKKNNQ
-386 QVNETIDMNA
+386 QVNGTIDMKA

-429 HDADDVWQ
+429 HNNDDVWQ

-484 DGAGSTTRIS
+484 DGAGSTTSIS

-505 FDGNTAGREQVVF
+505 FDGNKAGREQVVF
-518 TIALKHASNNKS
+518 TIALKHANNNQS

-535 YMRGINYKDTTVNG
+535 YMRGKNYKDTTVNG

-562 LVPTDSYVNTDAQ
+562 LVPTDSYVNTNAQ

-657 KFLGGEASIETGYA
+657 NFLGGKASIETGYA

-748 EYNKYMADRTNK
+748 EYNKYMADRKDK

-766 EKINPAANWM
+766 GQIDPAANWM

-788 DGWDALNP
+788 DGWGTLNP
-796 DIQASA
+796 DIRASA

-843 KWGDDKVGMHGVTTS
+843 KWGTDKVGMHGVTTS
-858 LQYSDGKGNSTSKGT
+858 LEYSDGKGNSTSKGT

-962 PDCENGHPE
+962 PDCENGHPK

-979 KDESGAYTKVS
+979 KDESGAYKKVS
-990 EKLPAEATEYEIK
+990 EKLSAEATEYEIK
-1003 QLDLNGKYTYVVT
+1003 HLNLNGKYTYVVT
-1016 TVATVDN
+1016 TVATVDSM
-1023 QDYESV
+1023 DYESV

-1166 AGTDGTNGTNGADG
+1166 AGTDG
-1180 LTPSIGENGNWWI
+1180 
-1193 GETDTGVKAAG
+1193 
-1204 TDGTN
+1204 
-1209 GTNGADGLTPSIG
+1209 
-1222 ENGNWWIGETDTG
+1222 
-1235 VKAAGTDG
+1235 
-1243 TNGTNGAD
+1243 
-1251 GLTPSIGE
+1251 
-1259 NGNWWIGATD
+1259 
-1269 TGVKAAA
+1269 
-1276 TDGAD
+1276 AD

-1348 QGVQGEK
+1348 QGAQGEKGDKGDQGEQGIQGVQGEK

-1371 EKGDKGDQGAQ
+1371 EKGDKGDQGEQ

-1522 SITMKRKHTTFH
+1522 SITMKRKYTTFH

>member
-55 YTTTTNPYGYDIGEP
+55 YTTTTNPYGYDVGMP

-93 YFSMGSESALNTF
+93 YFSMGSESALKTF

-135 GRRDHVAFVGVS
+135 GRRDHVAFVGV

-160 TKGTDSDL
+160 TKGTDSDR
-168 SGLVE
+168 SQLVA

-181 DASAFKVPTY
+181 DANAFEVPTY

-229 WDYDGDSLSRRGK
+229 WDYNGDSLSQRGK
-242 SNSLLMGY
+242 SKSLLMGY
-250 YNDHPWYDVERSE
+250 YNDHPWYDVEDSE

-296 PNDEAQID
+296 PKDEAQID

-314 GTKGDTGSSIV
+314 GTKGDTSSIV

-337 SKGKSGGRDRYE
+337 SKGRSGGRDRYE

-371 AGMLGKLGTWKKNNQ
+371 AGMLGQLGTWKKNNQ
-386 QVNETIDMNA
+386 QVNGTIDMKA

-484 DGAGSTTRIS
+484 DGAGSTTSIS

-505 FDGNTAGREQVVF
+505 FDGNKAGREQVVF
-518 TIALKHASNNKS
+518 TIALKHANNSQS

-535 YMRGINYKDTTVNG
+535 YMRGKNYKDTTVNG

-562 LVPTDSYVNTDAQ
+562 LVPTDSYVNTNAQ

-657 KFLGGEASIETGYA
+657 NFLGGKASIETGYA

-713 NADGTWNDKT
+713 KADGTWNDKT

-748 EYNKYMADRTNK
+748 EYNKYMADRKDK

-766 EKINPAANWM
+766 GQIDPAANWM

-788 DGWDALNP
+788 DGWGTLNP

-843 KWGDDKVGMHGVTTS
+843 KWGSDKVGMHGVTTS
-858 LQYSDGKGNSTSKGT
+858 LEYSDGKGNSTSKGT

-937 RAIDNLDK
+937 RAIDDLDK

-990 EKLPAEATEYEIK
+990 EKLSAEATEYEIK
-1003 QLDLNGKYTYVVT
+1003 NLDLNGKYTYVVT

-1023 QDYESV
+1023 KDYESV

-1060 AAGDDGKPGKDG
+1060 AAGDDGKPGKNG

-1123 TDTGVKAVGTDGA
+1123 
-1136 DGTNGADG
+1136 
-1144 LTPSIGENGN
+1144 
-1154 WWIGETDTGVKA
+1154 
-1166 AGTDGTNGTNGADG
+1166 
-1180 LTPSIGENGNWWI
+1180 
-1193 GETDTGVKAAG
+1193 
-1204 TDGTN
+1204 
-1209 GTNGADGLTPSIG
+1209 
-1222 ENGNWWIGETDTG
+1222 
-1235 VKAAGTDG
+1235 
-1243 TNGTNGAD
+1243 
-1251 GLTPSIGE
+1251 
-1259 NGNWWIGATD
+1259 TD

-1348 QGVQGEK
+1348 QGAQGEK

-1363 QGIQGVQG
+1363 
-1371 EKGDKGDQGAQ
+1371 Q

>member
-1 MDKRSIFER
+1 M
-10 GFAILLSVILM
+10 
-21 AACFP
+21 
-26 LSIFAED
+26 
-33 TTQDPD
+33 
-39 FSGTNL
+39 
-45 MNLENVQPSG
+45 
-55 YTTTTNPYGYDIGEP
+55 
-70 FLMVEQNELM
+70 
-80 YLNAWDNKVRQAS
+80 
-93 YFSMGSESALNTF
+93 
-106 AKNKSGSSGTFSNPN
+106 
-121 YKLMQAVS
+121 
-129 FDPTGS
+129 
-135 GRRDHVAFVGVS
+135 
-147 GQDKKGYMWVIDT
+147 
-160 TKGTDSDL
+160 
-168 SGLVE
+168 
-173 IGDFSYMF
+173 
-181 DASAFKVPTY
+181 
-191 SNRSFLN
+191 
-198 IVAGDFDGD
+198 
-207 GKESIVVYTPESY
+207 
-220 NAGGCQIQQ
+220 
-229 WDYDGDSLSRRGK
+229 
-242 SNSLLMGY
+242 
-250 YNDHPWYDVERSE
+250 
-263 GNQRRKL
+263 
-270 GVSMAVG
+270 
-277 DFNGDCVDDLAV
+277 
-289 LSYCHRL
+289 
-296 PNDEAQID
+296 
-304 YYRPVVKIVY
+304 
-314 GTKGDTGSSIV
+314 
-325 TKSAAQSEEFYT
+325 
-337 SKGKSGGRDRYE
+337 
-349 FPVGASLTCGDFD
+349 
-362 GDGDVDLFL
+362 
-371 AGMLGKLGTWKKNNQ
+371 
-386 QVNETIDMNA
+386 
-396 GYLYIGKLSNSGNGF
+396 
-411 VKTTNQTIESN
+411 
-422 GWTDGGY
+422 
-429 HDADDVWQ
+429 
-437 QLAVESVAINGK
+437 
-449 GRGAKELVFLSG
+449 
-461 TLYDASNNKPVA
+461 
-473 VYTGDYFKSAD
+473 
-484 DGAGSTTRIS
+484 
-494 NCDIQSIAVGN
+494 
-505 FDGNTAGREQVVF
+505 
-518 TIALKHASNNKS
+518 
-530 HLLTG
+530 
-535 YMRGINYKDTTVNG
+535 
-549 EIKEYGT
+549 
-556 AGGYDC
+556 
-562 LVPTDSYVNTDAQ
+562 
-575 NAVSFLVI
+575 
-583 PVDKNNDGVLAKYR
+583 
-597 GVTYAYTDPDVKAV
+597 
-611 LQAAP
+611 
-616 YFDEVMDA
+616 
-624 GNNETEYV
+624 
-632 LTESYELSDWDSDS
+632 
-646 VSFSIGYSTEF
+646 
-657 KFLGGEASIETGYA
+657 
-671 LDWTKSFERSLHEE
+671 
-685 WSQSFSAQ
+685 
-693 AYNSVVV
+693 
-700 SRTPVFVYEYDIQ
+700 
-713 NADGTWNDKT
+713 
-723 VMQTAIPQGPVYEQL
+723 
-738 SVDAYNKFAT
+738 
-748 EYNKYMADRTNK
+748 
-760 PTCYLL
+760 
-766 EKINPAANWM
+766 
-776 DGNEGDPYRYNH
+776 
-788 DGWDALNP
+788 
-796 DIQASA
+796 
-802 ISKSEFALGYNGTLD
+802 
-817 KVAWTKE
+817 
-824 NTTTK
+824 
-829 SVEMSH
+829 
-835 GFFFNSSI
+835 
-843 KWGDDKVGMHGVTTS
+843 
-858 LQYSDGKGNSTSKGT
+858 
-873 AVGASCTVT
+873 GASCTVT

-945 TITRGEGN
+945 TITRGEGI

-962 PDCENGHPE
+962 PDCENGHPA

-979 KDESGAYTKVS
+979 KDESGAYTRVS
-990 EKLPAEATEYEIK
+990 GKLSAEATEYEIK

-1023 QDYESV
+1023 KDYESV

-1123 TDTGVKAVGTDGA
+1123 ADTGVKAAGTDGA

-1154 WWIGETDTGVKA
+1154 WWIGA
-1166 AGTDGTNGTNGADG
+1166 
-1180 LTPSIGENGNWWI
+1180 
-1193 GETDTGVKAAG
+1193 
-1204 TDGTN
+1204 
-1209 GTNGADGLTPSIG
+1209 
-1222 ENGNWWIGETDTG
+1222 TDTG

-1342 QGEQGI
+1342 QGE
-1348 QGVQGEK
+1348 
-1355 GDKGDQGE
+1355 
-1363 QGIQGVQG
+1363 
-1371 EKGDKGDQGAQ
+1371 
-1382 GIQGVQGEKGDKG
+1382 
-1395 DQGKQGIQGVQGEK
+1395 QGIQGVQGEK

-1522 SITMKRKHTTFH
+1522 SITMKRKKTTFH

>member
-1 MDKRSIFER
+1 MDKRSIFGR
-10 GFAILLSVILM
+10 GLAILLSVTLM

-45 MNLENVQPSG
+45 MNLESVQPSG
-55 YTTTTNPYGYDIGEP
+55 YTTTTNPYGYGIGEP

-80 YLNAWDNKVRQAS
+80 YLNAWDNNVRQAS
-93 YFSMGSESALNTF
+93 YFSMGSESALKTF

-160 TKGTDSDL
+160 TKGTDSDR
-168 SGLVE
+168 SQLVE
-173 IGDFSYMF
+173 IGDFGYMF
-181 DASAFKVPTY
+181 DGNGFEVPTY
-191 SNRSFLN
+191 SNRSFFN

-207 GKESIVVYTPESY
+207 GKESIVVYTPKQTPRNQAS
-220 NAGGCQIQQ
+220 GCQIQE
-229 WDYDGDSLSRRGK
+229 WDYDGSNKALSKRGEG
-242 SNSLLMGY
+242 NSLLMGY
-250 YNDHPWYDVERSE
+250 YNDHPWYDVEDSE

-296 PNDEAQID
+296 PKDEAKID

-337 SKGKSGGRDRYE
+337 SMGYTGGRYYYE

-362 GDGDVDLFL
+362 GDGDDDLFL
-371 AGMLGKLGTWKKNNQ
+371 AGMLAYFGTWKKDSSM
-386 QVNETIDMNA
+386 VNEEITMKSD
-396 GYLYIGKLSNSGNGF
+396 YVYVGKLTNTGNGF
-411 VKTTNQTIESN
+411 SKTMNLNRTVESN

-461 TLYDASNNKPVA
+461 TLYDVSNNKPAA

-505 FDGNTAGREQVVF
+505 FDGNKAGREQVVF
-518 TIALKHASNNKS
+518 TIALKHANNNES
-530 HLLTG
+530 HLLNG
-535 YMRGINYKDTTVNG
+535 YMRGIKYNDVTVNG
-549 EIKEYGT
+549 EVKEYGT

-583 PVDKNNDGVLAKYR
+583 PVDRNNDGVLAKYR

-657 KFLGGEASIETGYA
+657 SFPGGKVSIETGYA

-713 NADGTWNDKT
+713 NANGTWNDKT

-738 SVDAYNKFAT
+738 SVDAYNKFAE
-748 EYNKYMADRTNK
+748 EYNKYMADRKDK

-766 EKINPAANWM
+766 EKIDPADNWM

-788 DGWDALNP
+788 DGWESLRP
-796 DIQASA
+796 DIQAAA

-843 KWGDDKVGMHGVTTS
+843 KWGKEDVAMHGVTTS
-858 LQYSDGKGNSTSKGT
+858 LEYSDGKGNSTSKGT

-937 RAIDNLDK
+937 RAIDDLDK

-962 PDCENGHPE
+962 PDCENGHPQ

-979 KDESGAYTKVS
+979 KDESGAYTKIS
-990 EKLPAEATEYEIK
+990 EKLSADATEYEIK
-1003 QLDLNGKYTYVVT
+1003 NLDLNGKYTYVVT

-1023 QDYESV
+1023 KDYESV

-1060 AAGDDGKPGKDG
+1060 AAGDDGKPGKNG

-1123 TDTGVKAVGTDGA
+1123 TDTGVKAAGTDGA
-1136 DGTNGADG
+1136 DGTNGTDG

-1154 WWIGETDTGVKA
+1154 WWIGT
-1166 AGTDGTNGTNGADG
+1166 
-1180 LTPSIGENGNWWI
+1180 
-1193 GETDTGVKAAG
+1193 
-1204 TDGTN
+1204 
-1209 GTNGADGLTPSIG
+1209 
-1222 ENGNWWIGETDTG
+1222 TDTG

-1320 NVKATGEMGATGAQG
+1320 NVKATGEMGATGA
-1335 EKGDKGD
+1335 K
-1342 QGEQGI
+1342 GEQGI

-1371 EKGDKGDQGAQ
+1371 EKGDKGDQGEQ
-1382 GIQGVQGEKGDKG
+1382 GIQGD
-1395 DQGKQGIQGVQGEK
+1395 QGEK

-1449 TAGRGIDNAMIDND
+1449 AAGRGIDNAMIDND

-1522 SITMKRKHTTFH
+1522 SITMKRKYTTFH

>member
-1 MDKRSIFER
+1 MQREDHKMDKRSIFER

-80 YLNAWDNKVRQAS
+80 YLNAWDNTVRQAS
-93 YFSMGSESALNTF
+93 YFSMGSESALKTF
-106 AKNKSGSSGTFSNPN
+106 ARNKSGSSGTFSNPN

-135 GRRDHVAFVGVS
+135 GRRDHVAFVGV

-160 TKGTDSDL
+160 TKGTDSDR
-168 SGLVE
+168 SQLVA

-229 WDYDGDSLSRRGK
+229 WDYDGDNLSPRGK

-296 PNDEAQID
+296 PKDEAQID

-314 GTKGDTGSSIV
+314 GTKGDTSSIV

-337 SKGKSGGRDRYE
+337 SKGRSGGRDRYE

-371 AGMLGKLGTWKKNNQ
+371 AGMLGQLGTWKKNNQ
-386 QVNETIDMNA
+386 QVNETIDMKA

-429 HDADDVWQ
+429 HNADDVWQ

-518 TIALKHASNNKS
+518 TIALKHATNNES

-535 YMRGINYKDTTVNG
+535 YMRGIKYNDQKVNG
-549 EIKEYGT
+549 EIKEYGA

-562 LVPTDSYVNTDAQ
+562 LVPTDSYVNTNAQ

-657 KFLGGEASIETGYA
+657 NFLGGKASIETGYA

-713 NADGTWNDKT
+713 KADGTWNDKT

-748 EYNKYMADRTNK
+748 EYNKYMADRKDK

-766 EKINPAANWM
+766 GQIDPAANWM

-788 DGWDALNP
+788 DGWGTLTP

-843 KWGDDKVGMHGVTTS
+843 KWGSDKVGMHGVTTS
-858 LQYSDGKGNSTSKGT
+858 LEYSDGKGNSTSKGT

-945 TITRGEGN
+945 TITRGEGI

-979 KDESGAYTKVS
+979 KDESGAYTRVS
-990 EKLPAEATEYEIK
+990 GKLSAEATEYEIEN
-1003 QLDLNGKYTYVVT
+1003 LDLNSKYTYVVT
-1016 TVATVDN
+1016 TVATVDSK
-1023 QDYESV
+1023 DYESV

-1123 TDTGVKAVGTDGA
+1123 TDTGVKA
-1136 DGTNGADG
+1136 
-1144 LTPSIGENGN
+1144 
-1154 WWIGETDTGVKA
+1154 

-1193 GETDTGVKAAG
+1193 GE
-1204 TDGTN
+1204 
-1209 GTNGADGLTPSIG
+1209 
-1222 ENGNWWIGETDTG
+1222 
-1235 VKAAGTDG
+1235 
-1243 TNGTNGAD
+1243 
-1251 GLTPSIGE
+1251 
-1259 NGNWWIGATD
+1259 TD

-1342 QGEQGI
+1342 QGE
-1348 QGVQGEK
+1348 
-1355 GDKGDQGE
+1355 
-1363 QGIQGVQG
+1363 
-1371 EKGDKGDQGAQ
+1371 
-1382 GIQGVQGEKGDKG
+1382 
-1395 DQGKQGIQGVQGEK
+1395 QGIQGVQGEK

-1522 SITMKRKHTTFH
+1522 SITMKRKYTTFH

>member
-93 YFSMGSESALNTF
+93 YFSMGSESALKTF
-106 AKNKSGSSGTFSNPN
+106 ARNKLGSSGTFSNPN

-371 AGMLGKLGTWKKNNQ
+371 AGMLGQLGTWKKNNQ
-386 QVNETIDMNA
+386 QVNETIDMKA

-484 DGAGSTTRIS
+484 DGAGGTTRIS

-518 TIALKHASNNKS
+518 TIALKHANNNES

-535 YMRGINYKDTTVNG
+535 YMRGIKYKDTTVNG

-556 AGGYDC
+556 ADGYDC
-562 LVPTDSYVNTDAQ
+562 LVPTDSYVNTNAK

-713 NADGTWNDKT
+713 NADGTWNDET

-766 EKINPAANWM
+766 EKINPSANWM

-788 DGWDALNP
+788 DGWDALNQ
-796 DIQASA
+796 DIQASP

-843 KWGDDKVGMHGVTTS
+843 KWGDEKVGMHGVTTS
-858 LQYSDGKGNSTSKGT
+858 LEYSDGKGNSTSKGT

-945 TITRGEGN
+945 TITRGEGI

-990 EKLPAEATEYEIK
+990 EKLSAEATEYEIK
-1003 QLDLNGKYTYVVT
+1003 DLDLNGKYTYVVT
-1016 TVATVDN
+1016 TVATVDSK
-1023 QDYESV
+1023 DYESV

-1154 WWIGETDTGVKA
+1154 WWIGTTDTGVKA

-1204 TDGTN
+1204 
-1209 GTNGADGLTPSIG
+1209 
-1222 ENGNWWIGETDTG
+1222 
-1235 VKAAGTDG
+1235 
-1243 TNGTNGAD
+1243 
-1251 GLTPSIGE
+1251 
-1259 NGNWWIGATD
+1259 
-1269 TGVKAAA
+1269 

-1348 QGVQGEK
+1348 QGL
-1355 GDKGDQGE
+1355 
-1363 QGIQGVQG
+1363 
-1371 EKGDKGDQGAQ
+1371 
-1382 GIQGVQGEKGDKG
+1382 
-1395 DQGKQGIQGVQGEK
+1395 QGEK

-1522 SITMKRKHTTFH
+1522 SITMKRKYTTFH

>member
-135 GRRDHVAFVGVS
+135 GRRDHVAFVGV

-160 TKGTDSDL
+160 TKGTDSDR
-168 SGLVE
+168 SQLVA

-229 WDYDGDSLSRRGK
+229 WDYDGDNLSPRGK

-296 PNDEAQID
+296 PKDEAQID

-314 GTKGDTGSSIV
+314 GTKGDTSSIV

-337 SKGKSGGRDRYE
+337 SKGRSGGRDRYE

-371 AGMLGKLGTWKKNNQ
+371 AGMLGQLGTWKKNNQ
-386 QVNETIDMNA
+386 QVNETIDMKA

-429 HDADDVWQ
+429 HNADDVWQ

-518 TIALKHASNNKS
+518 TIALKHATNNES

-535 YMRGINYKDTTVNG
+535 YMRGIKYNDQKVNG

-562 LVPTDSYVNTDAQ
+562 LVPTDSYVNTNAQ

-657 KFLGGEASIETGYA
+657 NFLGGKASIETGYA

-713 NADGTWNDKT
+713 NANGTWNDKT

-748 EYNKYMADRTNK
+748 EYNKYMADRTEK

-766 EKINPAANWM
+766 EQINPAANWM

-788 DGWDALNP
+788 DGWGALNP

-843 KWGDDKVGMHGVTTS
+843 KWGNENVGMHGVTTS
-858 LQYSDGKGNSTSKGT
+858 LEYSDGKGNSTSKGT

-945 TITRGEGN
+945 TITRGEGI

-979 KDESGAYTKVS
+979 KDESGTYTKVS
-990 EKLPAEATEYEIK
+990 EKLSAEATEYEIK

-1016 TVATVDN
+1016 TVATVDSK
-1023 QDYESV
+1023 DYESV

-1114 ENGNWWIGE
+1114 ENGNWWIG
-1123 TDTGVKAVGTDGA
+1123 
-1136 DGTNGADG
+1136 
-1144 LTPSIGENGN
+1144 
-1154 WWIGETDTGVKA
+1154 
-1166 AGTDGTNGTNGADG
+1166 
-1180 LTPSIGENGNWWI
+1180 
-1193 GETDTGVKAAG
+1193 
-1204 TDGTN
+1204 
-1209 GTNGADGLTPSIG
+1209 
-1222 ENGNWWIGETDTG
+1222 
-1235 VKAAGTDG
+1235 
-1243 TNGTNGAD
+1243 
-1251 GLTPSIGE
+1251 
-1259 NGNWWIGATD
+1259 ATD

-1320 NVKATGEMGATGAQG
+1320 NVKATGEMGATGA
-1335 EKGDKGD
+1335 
-1342 QGEQGI
+1342 
-1348 QGVQGEK
+1348 
-1355 GDKGDQGE
+1355 
-1363 QGIQGVQG
+1363 
-1371 EKGDKGDQGAQ
+1371 
-1382 GIQGVQGEKGDKG
+1382 
-1395 DQGKQGIQGVQGEK
+1395 QGEK

-1522 SITMKRKHTTFH
+1522 SITMKRKRTTFH

>member
-55 YTTTTNPYGYDIGEP
+55 YTTTTNPYGYDVGMP

-80 YLNAWDNKVRQAS
+80 YLNVWGNQVRQAS
-93 YFSMGSESALNTF
+93 YFDMGTESSLPTF
-106 AKNKSGSSGTFSNPN
+106 ARKKSGANGTFFVDT
-121 YKLMQAVS
+121 YALMEAVA

-135 GRRDHVAFVGVS
+135 GRKDHVAFVGIS
-147 GQDKKGYMWVIDT
+147 NKRGYLWVIDT
-160 TKGTDSDL
+160 RQEAGSDR
-168 SGLVE
+168 SEPVD
-173 IGDFSYMF
+173 IGDFTYMY
-181 DASAFKVPTY
+181 DGNSFKVPTY
-191 SNRSFLN
+191 ANRSFLN

-229 WDYDGDSLSRRGK
+229 WDYNGGGLTQRGK
-242 SNSLLMGY
+242 SNSLLMSY
-250 YNDHPWYDVERSE
+250 YNEHPWHDVENSG

-277 DFNGDCVDDLAV
+277 DFNGDYVDDLAV

-296 PNDEAQID
+296 PNDKAKVD
-304 YYRPVVKIVY
+304 YYLPELQIVY
-314 GTKGDTGSSIV
+314 GSKDGGAIV
-325 TKSAAQSEEFYT
+325 TKSAAQKEIFCAYM
-337 SKGKSGGRDRYE
+337 GMSGGRARYE
-349 FPVGASLTCGDFD
+349 FPVAASLTCGDLD

-371 AGMLGKLGTWKKNNQ
+371 AGMLGKFGTWKKDASM
-386 QVNETIDMNA
+386 VNETITMYA
-396 GYLYIGKLSNSGNGF
+396 PYMYVGKMTNVGGTFAKSTNG
-411 VKTTNQTIESN
+411 TIRSN
-422 GWTDGGY
+422 GWTYGGY

-437 QLAVESVAINGK
+437 RLAVEAVAVNGR
-449 GRGAKELVFLSG
+449 GRGAKELVFVNG
-461 TLYDASNNKPVA
+461 TLYDVSNNKPVA
-473 VYTGDYFKSAD
+473 VYTGGYFGSSD
-484 DGAGSTTRIS
+484 DGASSTTRIS

-505 FDGNTAGREQVVF
+505 FDGNKAGREQVVF
-518 TIALKHASNNKS
+518 TIALKHKNNNES

-535 YMRGINYKDTTVNG
+535 YMRGINYNDKTVNG

-562 LVPTDSYVNTDAQ
+562 LVPTDSYVNTNAQ

-611 LQAAP
+611 LQAGP
-616 YFDEVMDA
+616 YFKDIMDA

-657 KFLGGEASIETGYA
+657 NFLGGKASIETGYA

-713 NADGTWNDKT
+713 KADGTWNDKT

-748 EYNKYMADRTNK
+748 EYNKYMADRKDK

-766 EKINPAANWM
+766 EKIDPAANWM

-788 DGWDALNP
+788 DGWGALNP

-843 KWGDDKVGMHGVTTS
+843 KWGNEDVATHGVTTS
-858 LQYSDGKGNSTSKGT
+858 LEYSDGKGNSTSKGT

-962 PDCENGHPE
+962 PDCENGHPA

-979 KDESGAYTKVS
+979 KDESGAYTRVS
-990 EKLPAEATEYEIK
+990 GKLSAEATEYEIK
-1003 QLDLNGKYTYVVT
+1003 DLDLKGKYTYVVT

-1023 QDYESV
+1023 KDYESV

-1136 DGTNGADG
+1136 DGKDGADG

-1154 WWIGETDTGVKA
+1154 WWIGA
-1166 AGTDGTNGTNGADG
+1166 
-1180 LTPSIGENGNWWI
+1180 
-1193 GETDTGVKAAG
+1193 
-1204 TDGTN
+1204 
-1209 GTNGADGLTPSIG
+1209 
-1222 ENGNWWIGETDTG
+1222 TDTG

-1371 EKGDKGDQGAQ
+1371 EKGDKGDQGEQGIQGVQGEKGDKGVQGEQ

-1395 DQGKQGIQGVQGEK
+1395 DQGEQGIQGVQGEK

-1522 SITMKRKHTTFH
+1522 SITKKRKYTTFH

>member
-33 TTQDPD
+33 TTQGPD

-106 AKNKSGSSGTFSNPN
+106 AKSKSGSSGTFSNPN

-135 GRRDHVAFVGVS
+135 GRRDHVAFVGV

-160 TKGTDSDL
+160 TKGTDSDR
-168 SGLVE
+168 SQLVA

-181 DASAFKVPTY
+181 DANAFEVPTY
-191 SNRSFLN
+191 ANRSFLN

-220 NAGGCQIQQ
+220 KAGGCQIQQ
-229 WDYDGDSLSRRGK
+229 WDYDGGSLSQRGK

-250 YNDHPWYDVERSE
+250 YNDHPWYDKEHSE

-296 PNDEAQID
+296 PKDEAQID

-314 GTKGDTGSSIV
+314 GTKGDTSSIV

-337 SKGKSGGRDRYE
+337 SKGRSGGRDRYE
-349 FPVGASLTCGDFD
+349 FPVGASLICGDFD

-371 AGMLGKLGTWKKNNQ
+371 AGMLGQLGTWKKNNQ
-386 QVNETIDMNA
+386 QVNGTIDMKA

-484 DGAGSTTRIS
+484 DGAGSTTSIS

-505 FDGNTAGREQVVF
+505 FDGNKAGREQVVF
-518 TIALKHASNNKS
+518 TIALKHANNSQS

-535 YMRGINYKDTTVNG
+535 YMRGKNYKDTTVNG

-562 LVPTDSYVNTDAQ
+562 LVPTDSYVNTNAQ

-657 KFLGGEASIETGYA
+657 NFLGGKASIETGYA

-748 EYNKYMADRTNK
+748 EYNKYMADRKDK

-766 EKINPAANWM
+766 EKIDPAANWM

-788 DGWDALNP
+788 DGWGTLNP
-796 DIQASA
+796 DIKASA

-843 KWGDDKVGMHGVTTS
+843 KWGSDKVGMHGVTTS

-945 TITRGEGN
+945 TITRGEGI

-962 PDCENGHPE
+962 PDRENGHPE

-990 EKLPAEATEYEIK
+990 EKLSAEATEYEIK
-1003 QLDLNGKYTYVVT
+1003 NLDLNSKYTYVVT
-1016 TVATVDN
+1016 TVATVDSK
-1023 QDYESV
+1023 DYESV

-1193 GETDTGVKAAG
+1193 GTTDTGVKAAG
-1204 TDGTN
+1204 
-1209 GTNGADGLTPSIG
+1209 
-1222 ENGNWWIGETDTG
+1222 
-1235 VKAAGTDG
+1235 
-1243 TNGTNGAD
+1243 
-1251 GLTPSIGE
+1251 
-1259 NGNWWIGATD
+1259 
-1269 TGVKAAA
+1269 

-1342 QGEQGI
+1342 QGE
-1348 QGVQGEK
+1348 
-1355 GDKGDQGE
+1355 
-1363 QGIQGVQG
+1363 
-1371 EKGDKGDQGAQ
+1371 
-1382 GIQGVQGEKGDKG
+1382 
-1395 DQGKQGIQGVQGEK
+1395 QGIQGVQGEK

-1483 TSAVA
+1483 TSTVA

-1522 SITMKRKHTTFH
+1522 SITMKRKRTTFH

>member
-33 TTQDPD
+33 TTQGPD

-55 YTTTTNPYGYDIGEP
+55 YTTTTNPYGYDVGMP

-80 YLNAWDNKVRQAS
+80 YLNVWGNQVRQAS
-93 YFSMGSESALNTF
+93 YFSMGSESALKTF
-106 AKNKSGSSGTFSNPN
+106 ATNKSGSSGTFSNPN

-147 GQDKKGYMWVIDT
+147 GKDKKGYMWVIDT

-168 SGLVE
+168 SQLVE

-229 WDYDGDSLSRRGK
+229 WDYDGDSLSQRGK

-296 PNDEAQID
+296 PNDEAKID

-337 SKGKSGGRDRYE
+337 SKGRSGGRDRYE

-371 AGMLGKLGTWKKNNQ
+371 AGMLGQLGTWKNNNQ
-386 QVNETIDMNA
+386 QVNETIDMKA

-429 HDADDVWQ
+429 HNADDVWQ

-518 TIALKHASNNKS
+518 TIALKHANNNQS

-535 YMRGINYKDTTVNG
+535 YMRGINYNDKTVNG

-562 LVPTDSYVNTDAQ
+562 LVPTDSYVNTNAQ

-713 NADGTWNDKT
+713 KADGTWNDKT

-766 EKINPAANWM
+766 EEIVPAANWL

-843 KWGDDKVGMHGVTTS
+843 KWGDEKVGMHGVTTS
-858 LQYSDGKGNSTSKGT
+858 LEYSDGKGNSTSKGT

-962 PDCENGHPE
+962 PDCENGHPA

-979 KDESGAYTKVS
+979 KDESGAYTRVS
-990 EKLPAEATEYEIK
+990 GKLSAEATEYEIK
-1003 QLDLNGKYTYVVT
+1003 DLDLKGKYTYVVT

-1023 QDYESV
+1023 KDYESV

-1136 DGTNGADG
+1136 DGTNGTDG

-1154 WWIGETDTGVKA
+1154 WWIGT
-1166 AGTDGTNGTNGADG
+1166 
-1180 LTPSIGENGNWWI
+1180 
-1193 GETDTGVKAAG
+1193 
-1204 TDGTN
+1204 
-1209 GTNGADGLTPSIG
+1209 
-1222 ENGNWWIGETDTG
+1222 TDTG

-1371 EKGDKGDQGAQ
+1371 EKGDKGDQG
-1382 GIQGVQGEKGDKG
+1382 E
-1395 DQGKQGIQGVQGEK
+1395 QGIQGVQGEK

-1522 SITMKRKHTTFH
+1522 SITMKRKYTTFH

>member
-147 GQDKKGYMWVIDT
+147 GQNKKGYMWVIDT
-160 TKGTDSDL
+160 TKGTGSDCSQQL
-168 SGLVE
+168 E

-181 DASAFKVPTY
+181 DKSDFEVPTY
-191 SNRSFLN
+191 SNRSFFN

-207 GKESIVVYTPESY
+207 GKESIVVYTPKQTPRNQAS
-220 NAGGCQIQQ
+220 GCQIQE
-229 WDYDGDSLSRRGK
+229 WDYDGSNKALSQRGEG
-242 SNSLLMGY
+242 NSLLMGY
-250 YNDHPWYDVERSE
+250 YNDHPWYDVEDSE

-296 PNDEAQID
+296 PNDEAKID

-337 SKGKSGGRDRYE
+337 SMGYTGGRYYYE

-362 GDGDVDLFL
+362 GDGDDDLFL
-371 AGMLGKLGTWKKNNQ
+371 AGMLAYFGTWKNDSSM
-386 QVNETIDMNA
+386 VNEKITMKSD
-396 GYLYIGKLSNSGNGF
+396 YVYVGKLTNTGNGF
-411 VKTTNQTIESN
+411 SKTMNLNRTVESN

-461 TLYDASNNKPVA
+461 TLYDVSNNKPAA

-505 FDGNTAGREQVVF
+505 FDGNKAGREQVVF
-518 TIALKHASNNKS
+518 TIALKHSNNNQS

-535 YMRGINYKDTTVNG
+535 YMRGKNYSDREVGG
-549 EIKEYGT
+549 EVQEYGT

-562 LVPTDSYVNTDAQ
+562 LVPTDSYVNTNTQ

-657 KFLGGEASIETGYA
+657 SFPGGKASIETGYA

-738 SVDAYNKFAT
+738 SVDAYNKFAE
-748 EYNKYMADRTNK
+748 EYNKYMADRKDK

-766 EKINPAANWM
+766 EKIDPADNWM

-788 DGWDALNP
+788 VSWDALSQ
-796 DIQASA
+796 DIQAAA

-843 KWGDDKVGMHGVTTS
+843 KWGKDDVAMHGVTTS
-858 LQYSDGKGNSTSKGT
+858 LEYSDGKGNSTSKGT

-937 RAIDNLDK
+937 RAIDDLDK

-979 KDESGAYTKVS
+979 KDESGAYTKIS
-990 EKLPAEATEYEIK
+990 EKLSADATEYEIK
-1003 QLDLNGKYTYVVT
+1003 NLDLNGKYTYVVT

-1023 QDYESV
+1023 KDYESV

-1052 GGTDTGVK
+1052 GGSDTGVK

-1091 VKAAGTDGKD
+1091 VKAEGTDGKD

-1123 TDTGVKAVGTDGA
+1123 ADTGVKAVG
-1136 DGTNGADG
+1136 
-1144 LTPSIGENGN
+1144 
-1154 WWIGETDTGVKA
+1154 
-1166 AGTDGTNGTNGADG
+1166 
-1180 LTPSIGENGNWWI
+1180 
-1193 GETDTGVKAAG
+1193 
-1204 TDGTN
+1204 
-1209 GTNGADGLTPSIG
+1209 
-1222 ENGNWWIGETDTG
+1222 
-1235 VKAAGTDG
+1235 
-1243 TNGTNGAD
+1243 
-1251 GLTPSIGE
+1251 
-1259 NGNWWIGATD
+1259 
-1269 TGVKAAA
+1269 

-1320 NVKATGEMGATGAQG
+1320 DVKATGEMGATGAQGEQGIQGVQG

-1371 EKGDKGDQGAQ
+1371 EKGDKGDQGEQ

-1395 DQGKQGIQGVQGEK
+1395 DQGEQGIQGVQGEK

-1449 TAGRGIDNAMIDND
+1449 AAGRGIDNAMIDND

-1508 SGASLLWNIAMLAL
+1508 SGTSLLWNIAMLAL
-1522 SITMKRKHTTFH
+1522 SITMKRKKITFH

>member
-21 AACFP
+21 ATCFP

-80 YLNAWDNKVRQAS
+80 YLNAWDNRVRQAS

-106 AKNKSGSSGTFSNPN
+106 ARDKSGSSGTFSNPN

-147 GQDKKGYMWVIDT
+147 GRDKKGYMWVIDT
-160 TKGTDSDL
+160 TKGADSDR
-168 SGLVE
+168 SPLVE
-173 IGDFSYMF
+173 IGNFSYMF
-181 DASAFKVPTY
+181 DANAFEVPTY

-207 GKESIVVYTPESY
+207 GKESIVVYTPESS

-229 WDYDGDSLSRRGK
+229 WDYDGGSLSQRGK

-250 YNDHPWYDVERSE
+250 YNDHPWYDKEDSE

-296 PNDEAQID
+296 PKDEAQID

-314 GTKGDTGSSIV
+314 GTKGDTSSIV

-337 SKGKSGGRDRYE
+337 SKGRSGGRDRYE

-371 AGMLGKLGTWKKNNQ
+371 AGMLGQLGTWKKNNQ
-386 QVNETIDMNA
+386 QVNGTIDMKA

-429 HDADDVWQ
+429 HNNDDVWQ

-484 DGAGSTTRIS
+484 DGAGSTTSIS

-505 FDGNTAGREQVVF
+505 FDGNKAGREQVVF
-518 TIALKHASNNKS
+518 TIALKHANNNQS

-535 YMRGINYKDTTVNG
+535 YMRGKNYKDTTVNG

-562 LVPTDSYVNTDAQ
+562 LVPTDSYVNTNAQ

-657 KFLGGEASIETGYA
+657 NFLGGKASIETGYA

-713 NADGTWNDKT
+713 KADGTWNDKT

-748 EYNKYMADRTNK
+748 EYNKYMADRKDK

-766 EKINPAANWM
+766 GQIDPAANWM

-788 DGWDALNP
+788 DGWGTLNP

-843 KWGDDKVGMHGVTTS
+843 KWGSDKVGMHGVTTS
-858 LQYSDGKGNSTSKGT
+858 LEYSDGKGNSTSKGT

-945 TITRGEGN
+945 TITRGEGI

-990 EKLPAEATEYEIK
+990 EKLSAEATEYEIK
-1003 QLDLNGKYTYVVT
+1003 DLDLNGKFTYVVT
-1016 TVATVDN
+1016 TVATVDSK
-1023 QDYESV
+1023 DYESV

-1123 TDTGVKAVGTDGA
+1123 TDTGVKA
-1136 DGTNGADG
+1136 
-1144 LTPSIGENGN
+1144 
-1154 WWIGETDTGVKA
+1154 

-1193 GETDTGVKAAG
+1193 GTTDTGVKA
-1204 TDGTN
+1204 
-1209 GTNGADGLTPSIG
+1209 
-1222 ENGNWWIGETDTG
+1222 
-1235 VKAAGTDG
+1235 V
-1243 TNGTNGAD
+1243 
-1251 GLTPSIGE
+1251 
-1259 NGNWWIGATD
+1259 
-1269 TGVKAAA
+1269 A

-1342 QGEQGI
+1342 QGE
-1348 QGVQGEK
+1348 
-1355 GDKGDQGE
+1355 
-1363 QGIQGVQG
+1363 
-1371 EKGDKGDQGAQ
+1371 
-1382 GIQGVQGEKGDKG
+1382 
-1395 DQGKQGIQGVQGEK
+1395 QGIQGVQGEK

-1483 TSAVA
+1483 TSTVA

-1522 SITMKRKHTTFH
+1522 SITMKRKRTTFH

>member
-93 YFSMGSESALNTF
+93 YFSMGSESALKTF
-106 AKNKSGSSGTFSNPN
+106 ARNKSGNSGTFSNPN

-160 TKGTDSDL
+160 TKGTDSDC
-168 SGLVE
+168 SRLVE
-173 IGDFSYMF
+173 IGNFSYMF

-229 WDYDGDSLSRRGK
+229 WDYDGGSLSQRGK

-296 PNDEAQID
+296 PSDEAQID

-337 SKGKSGGRDRYE
+337 SKGRSGGRDRYE

-371 AGMLGKLGTWKKNNQ
+371 AGMLGKLGTWKQNNQ

-411 VKTTNQTIESN
+411 VKTTNQAIESN

-429 HDADDVWQ
+429 HNADDVWQ
-437 QLAVESVAINGK
+437 RLAVESVAINGK

-518 TIALKHASNNKS
+518 TIALKHKNNNES

-562 LVPTDSYVNTDAQ
+562 LVPTDSYVNTDAK

-766 EKINPAANWM
+766 EQIDPAANWM

-788 DGWDALNP
+788 DDWNALNP

-1060 AAGDDGKPGKDG
+1060 AAGDNGKPGKDG

-1123 TDTGVKAVGTDGA
+1123 TDTGVKAAATDGA
-1136 DGTNGADG
+1136 DGKDGETPYIGENGNWWIGATDTKVKAAGTDG
-1144 LTPSIGENGN
+1144 KDGEKGEDGETPYIGENGN
-1154 WWIGETDTGVKA
+1154 WWIGETDTCVKA
-1166 AGTDGTNGTNGADG
+1166 VG
-1180 LTPSIGENGNWWI
+1180 
-1193 GETDTGVKAAG
+1193 
-1204 TDGTN
+1204 
-1209 GTNGADGLTPSIG
+1209 
-1222 ENGNWWIGETDTG
+1222 
-1235 VKAAGTDG
+1235 
-1243 TNGTNGAD
+1243 
-1251 GLTPSIGE
+1251 
-1259 NGNWWIGATD
+1259 
-1269 TGVKAAA
+1269 

-1363 QGIQGVQG
+1363 HGIQGVQG
-1371 EKGDKGDQGAQ
+1371 EKGEKGDQGEQ
-1382 GIQGVQGEKGDKG
+1382 GIK
-1395 DQGKQGIQGVQGEK
+1395 GVQGEK

-1449 TAGRGIDNAMIDND
+1449 AAGRGIDNAMIDND

>member
-33 TTQDPD
+33 TTQGPD

-55 YTTTTNPYGYDIGEP
+55 YTTTTNPYGYDVGMP

-80 YLNAWDNKVRQAS
+80 YLNVWGNQVRQAS
-93 YFSMGSESALNTF
+93 YFDMGTESSLPTF
-106 AKNKSGSSGTFSNPN
+106 ARNKSGANGTFSVDT
-121 YKLMQAVS
+121 YALMEAVA

-135 GRRDHVAFVGVS
+135 GRKDHVAFVGIS
-147 GQDKKGYMWVIDT
+147 NKRGYLWVIDT
-160 TKGTDSDL
+160 RQEAGSDR
-168 SGLVE
+168 SGPVD
-173 IGDFSYMF
+173 IGDFTYMY
-181 DASAFKVPTY
+181 DGNSFKVPTY
-191 SNRSFLN
+191 ANRSFLN

-207 GKESIVVYTPESY
+207 GKESIVVYTPESS

-229 WDYDGDSLSRRGK
+229 WDYYGGSLSQRGK

-250 YNDHPWYDVERSE
+250 YNDHPWYDVEDSE
-263 GNQRRKL
+263 EKQRRKL

-296 PNDEAQID
+296 PKDEAQID

-314 GTKGDTGSSIV
+314 GTKGDTSSIV

-337 SKGKSGGRDRYE
+337 SKGRSGGRDRYE

-371 AGMLGKLGTWKKNNQ
+371 AGMLGQLGTWKKNNQ
-386 QVNETIDMNA
+386 QVNETIDMKA

-429 HDADDVWQ
+429 HNNDDVWQ

-484 DGAGSTTRIS
+484 DGAGSTTSIS

-505 FDGNTAGREQVVF
+505 FDGNKAGREQVVF
-518 TIALKHASNNKS
+518 TIALKHANNNQS

-535 YMRGINYKDTTVNG
+535 YMRGKNYKDTTVNG

-562 LVPTDSYVNTDAQ
+562 LVPTDSYVNTNAQ

-657 KFLGGEASIETGYA
+657 NFLGGKASIETGYA

-713 NADGTWNDKT
+713 KADGTWNDKT

-748 EYNKYMADRTNK
+748 EYNKYMADRKDK

-766 EKINPAANWM
+766 GQIDPAANWM

-788 DGWDALNP
+788 DGWGTLNP

-843 KWGDDKVGMHGVTTS
+843 KWGSDKVGMHGVTTS
-858 LQYSDGKGNSTSKGT
+858 LEYSDGKGNSTSKGT

-945 TITRGEGN
+945 TITRGEGI

-1003 QLDLNGKYTYVVT
+1003 NLDLNSKYTYVVT
-1016 TVATVDN
+1016 TVATVDSK
-1023 QDYESV
+1023 DYESV

-1193 GETDTGVKAAG
+1193 GT
-1204 TDGTN
+1204 
-1209 GTNGADGLTPSIG
+1209 
-1222 ENGNWWIGETDTG
+1222 
-1235 VKAAGTDG
+1235 
-1243 TNGTNGAD
+1243 
-1251 GLTPSIGE
+1251 
-1259 NGNWWIGATD
+1259 TD

-1348 QGVQGEK
+1348 QGIQGAQGIQGVKGDK
-1355 GDKGDQGE
+1355 GDKGDQG
-1363 QGIQGVQG
+1363 I
-1371 EKGDKGDQGAQ
+1371 QGAQ

>member
-80 YLNAWDNKVRQAS
+80 YLNAWDNTVRQAS

-147 GQDKKGYMWVIDT
+147 GRDKKGYMWVIDT
-160 TKGTDSDL
+160 TKETDSDC

-173 IGDFSYMF
+173 IGDFRYMF
-181 DASAFKVPTY
+181 DANAFEVPTY

-207 GKESIVVYTPESY
+207 GKESIVVYTPKQTPRNQAS
-220 NAGGCQIQQ
+220 GCQIQE
-229 WDYDGDSLSRRGK
+229 WDYDGSNKALSQRGEG
-242 SNSLLMGY
+242 NSLLMGY
-250 YNDHPWYDVERSE
+250 YNDHPWYDVEDSE

-296 PNDEAQID
+296 PKNDAQID

-337 SKGKSGGRDRYE
+337 SKGRSGGRDRYE

-371 AGMLGKLGTWKKNNQ
+371 AGMLGQLGTWKNNNQ
-386 QVNETIDMNA
+386 QVNETIDMKA

-473 VYTGDYFKSAD
+473 VYTGNYFKSAD

-766 EKINPAANWM
+766 EQINPAANWM

-788 DGWDALNP
+788 DGWDALNQ

-945 TITRGEGN
+945 TITRGEGF

-962 PDCENGHPE
+962 PDCENGHPK

-990 EKLPAEATEYEIK
+990 EKLSAETTEYEIK
-1003 QLDLNGKYTYVVT
+1003 DLDLNGKYTYVVT
-1016 TVATVDN
+1016 TVATVDSM
-1023 QDYESV
+1023 DYESV

-1193 GETDTGVKAAG
+1193 GATDTGVKAAG
-1204 TDGTN
+1204 
-1209 GTNGADGLTPSIG
+1209 
-1222 ENGNWWIGETDTG
+1222 
-1235 VKAAGTDG
+1235 
-1243 TNGTNGAD
+1243 
-1251 GLTPSIGE
+1251 
-1259 NGNWWIGATD
+1259 
-1269 TGVKAAA
+1269 

-1371 EKGDKGDQGAQ
+1371 EKGDKGDQGEQ
-1382 GIQGVQGEKGDKG
+1382 GIQGVH
-1395 DQGKQGIQGVQGEK
+1395 GEK

-1522 SITMKRKHTTFH
+1522 SITMKRKYTTFH

>member
-33 TTQDPD
+33 TTQGPD

-147 GQDKKGYMWVIDT
+147 GRDKKGYMWVIDT
-160 TKGTDSDL
+160 TKETDSDC

-173 IGDFSYMF
+173 IGDFRYMF
-181 DASAFKVPTY
+181 DANAFEVPTY

-207 GKESIVVYTPESY
+207 GKESIVVYTPESS

-229 WDYDGDSLSRRGK
+229 WDYDGGSLSQRGK

-250 YNDHPWYDVERSE
+250 YNDHPWYDKEDSE

-296 PNDEAQID
+296 PKDEAQID

-314 GTKGDTGSSIV
+314 GTKGDTSSIV

-337 SKGKSGGRDRYE
+337 SKGRSGGRDRYE

-371 AGMLGKLGTWKKNNQ
+371 AGMLGQLGTWKKNNQ
-386 QVNETIDMNA
+386 QVNGTIDMKA

-429 HDADDVWQ
+429 HNNDDVWQ

-484 DGAGSTTRIS
+484 DGAGGTTRIS

-518 TIALKHASNNKS
+518 TIALKHANNNES

-556 AGGYDC
+556 ASGYDC
-562 LVPTDSYVNTDAQ
+562 LVPTDSYVNTDAK

-766 EKINPAANWM
+766 EEIVPAANWM

-788 DGWDALNP
+788 DGWDALNQ

-843 KWGDDKVGMHGVTTS
+843 KWGDEKVGMHGVTTS
-858 LQYSDGKGNSTSKGT
+858 LEYSDGKGNSTSKGT

-990 EKLPAEATEYEIK
+990 EKLSAEETEYEIK
-1003 QLDLNGKYTYVVT
+1003 DLDLNGKYTYVVT
-1016 TVATVDN
+1016 TVATVDSK
-1023 QDYESV
+1023 DYESV

-1091 VKAAGTDGKD
+1091 IKAAGTDGKD

-1154 WWIGETDTGVKA
+1154 WWIGATDTGVKA
-1166 AGTDGTNGTNGADG
+1166 AGTDGTNGTNGAD
-1180 LTPSIGENGNWWI
+1180 
-1193 GETDTGVKAAG
+1193 A
-1204 TDGTN
+1204 
-1209 GTNGADGLTPSIG
+1209 
-1222 ENGNWWIGETDTG
+1222 
-1235 VKAAGTDG
+1235 
-1243 TNGTNGAD
+1243 
-1251 GLTPSIGE
+1251 LTPSIGE

-1355 GDKGDQGE
+1355 GDQGE

-1371 EKGDKGDQGAQ
+1371 EKGDKGDQG
-1382 GIQGVQGEKGDKG
+1382 E
-1395 DQGKQGIQGVQGEK
+1395 QGIQGVQGEK

-1522 SITMKRKHTTFH
+1522 SITMKRKYTTFH

>member
-147 GQDKKGYMWVIDT
+147 GQNKKGYMWVIDT
-160 TKGTDSDL
+160 TKGTGSDC
-168 SGLVE
+168 SQQVE

-181 DASAFKVPTY
+181 DKSDFEVPTY
-191 SNRSFLN
+191 SNRSFFN

-207 GKESIVVYTPESY
+207 GKESIVVYTPKQTPRNQAS
-220 NAGGCQIQQ
+220 GCQIQE
-229 WDYDGDSLSRRGK
+229 WDYDGSNKALSQRGEG
-242 SNSLLMGY
+242 NSLLMGY
-250 YNDHPWYDVERSE
+250 YNDHPWYDVEDSE

-296 PNDEAQID
+296 PSDEAQID

-766 EKINPAANWM
+766 EEIVPAANWM

-788 DGWDALNP
+788 DDWNALNP

-945 TITRGEGN
+945 TITRGEGF

-971 ITGYYVYS
+971 ITGYYVYI

-990 EKLPAEATEYEIK
+990 EKLPAEETEYEIK
-1003 QLDLNGKYTYVVT
+1003 DLDLNGKYTYVVT
-1016 TVATVDN
+1016 TVATVDSK
-1023 QDYESV
+1023 DYESV

-1091 VKAAGTDGKD
+1091 IKAAGTDGKD

-1136 DGTNGADG
+1136 D
-1144 LTPSIGENGN
+1144 
-1154 WWIGETDTGVKA
+1154 
-1166 AGTDGTNGTNGADG
+1166 
-1180 LTPSIGENGNWWI
+1180 
-1193 GETDTGVKAAG
+1193 
-1204 TDGTN
+1204 
-1209 GTNGADGLTPSIG
+1209 
-1222 ENGNWWIGETDTG
+1222 
-1235 VKAAGTDG
+1235 
-1243 TNGTNGAD
+1243 GTNGAD

-1355 GDKGDQGE
+1355 GDQGE

-1371 EKGDKGDQGAQ
+1371 EKGDKGDQG
-1382 GIQGVQGEKGDKG
+1382 E
-1395 DQGKQGIQGVQGEK
+1395 QGIQGVQGEK

-1522 SITMKRKHTTFH
+1522 SITMKRKYTTFH

>member
-80 YLNAWDNKVRQAS
+80 YLNAWDNRVRQAS

-135 GRRDHVAFVGVS
+135 GRRDHVAFVGV

-160 TKGTDSDL
+160 TKGTDSDR
-168 SGLVE
+168 SQLVA

-181 DASAFKVPTY
+181 DANAFEVPTY

-220 NAGGCQIQQ
+220 KAGGCQIQQ
-229 WDYDGDSLSRRGK
+229 WDYNGGSLSQRGK
-242 SNSLLMGY
+242 SKSLLMGY
-250 YNDHPWYDVERSE
+250 YNDHPWYDVEDSE

-314 GTKGDTGSSIV
+314 GTKGDTSSIV

-337 SKGKSGGRDRYE
+337 SKGRSGGRDRYE

-371 AGMLGKLGTWKKNNQ
+371 AGMLGQLGTWKKNNQ
-386 QVNETIDMNA
+386 QVNETIDMKA

-429 HDADDVWQ
+429 HNNDDVWQ

-518 TIALKHASNNKS
+518 TIALKHATNNES

-535 YMRGINYKDTTVNG
+535 YMRGIKYNDQKVNG

-562 LVPTDSYVNTDAQ
+562 LVPTDSYVNTDAK

-657 KFLGGEASIETGYA
+657 NFLGGKASVETGYA

-748 EYNKYMADRTNK
+748 EYNKYMADRKDK

-766 EKINPAANWM
+766 GQIDPAANWM

-788 DGWDALNP
+788 DGWGALNS

-843 KWGDDKVGMHGVTTS
+843 KWGSDKVGMHGVTTS
-858 LQYSDGKGNSTSKGT
+858 LEYSDGKGNSTSKGT

-962 PDCENGHPE
+962 PDCENGHPA

-979 KDESGAYTKVS
+979 KDESGAYTRVS
-990 EKLPAEATEYEIK
+990 GKLSAEATEYEIK
-1003 QLDLNGKYTYVVT
+1003 DLDLKGKYTYVVT

-1023 QDYESV
+1023 KDYESV

-1101 GEKGEDGETPYIG
+1101 GEKGEDGETPY
-1114 ENGNWWIGE
+1114 
-1123 TDTGVKAVGTDGA
+1123 
-1136 DGTNGADG
+1136 
-1144 LTPSIGENGN
+1144 
-1154 WWIGETDTGVKA
+1154 
-1166 AGTDGTNGTNGADG
+1166 
-1180 LTPSIGENGNWWI
+1180 
-1193 GETDTGVKAAG
+1193 
-1204 TDGTN
+1204 
-1209 GTNGADGLTPSIG
+1209 IG

-1355 GDKGDQGE
+1355 GDQGE

-1371 EKGDKGDQGAQ
+1371 EKGDKGDQG
-1382 GIQGVQGEKGDKG
+1382 E
-1395 DQGKQGIQGVQGEK
+1395 QGIQGVQGEK

-1522 SITMKRKHTTFH
+1522 SITMKRKYKTFH

>member
-135 GRRDHVAFVGVS
+135 GRRDHVAFVGV

-160 TKGTDSDL
+160 TKGTDSDR
-168 SGLVE
+168 SQLVA

-229 WDYDGDSLSRRGK
+229 WDYDGDNLSPRGK

-296 PNDEAQID
+296 PKDEAQID

-314 GTKGDTGSSIV
+314 GTKGDTSSIV

-337 SKGKSGGRDRYE
+337 SKGRSGGRDRYE

-371 AGMLGKLGTWKKNNQ
+371 AGMLGQLGTWKKNNQ
-386 QVNETIDMNA
+386 QVNETIDMKA

-429 HDADDVWQ
+429 HNADDVWQ

-518 TIALKHASNNKS
+518 TIALKHATNNES

-535 YMRGINYKDTTVNG
+535 YMRGIKYNDQKVNG

-562 LVPTDSYVNTDAQ
+562 LVPTDSYVNTNAQ

-657 KFLGGEASIETGYA
+657 NFLGGKASIETGYA

-713 NADGTWNDKT
+713 KADGTWNDKT

-766 EKINPAANWM
+766 GQIDPAANWM

-788 DGWDALNP
+788 DGWGALNP

-843 KWGDDKVGMHGVTTS
+843 KWGNEKVGMHGVTTS
-858 LQYSDGKGNSTSKGT
+858 LEYSDGKGNSTSKGT

-912 RHLSGAANNKTPFI
+912 RHLSGAENNKTPFI

-945 TITRGEGN
+945 TITRGEGI

-962 PDCENGHPE
+962 PDCENGHPA

-979 KDESGAYTKVS
+979 KDESGAYTRVS
-990 EKLPAEATEYEIK
+990 GKLSAEATEYEIK
-1003 QLDLNGKYTYVVT
+1003 DLDLKVKYTYVVT

-1023 QDYESV
+1023 KDYESV

-1123 TDTGVKAVGTDGA
+1123 TDTGVKA
-1136 DGTNGADG
+1136 
-1144 LTPSIGENGN
+1144 
-1154 WWIGETDTGVKA
+1154 

-1204 TDGTN
+1204 
-1209 GTNGADGLTPSIG
+1209 A
-1222 ENGNWWIGETDTG
+1222 
-1235 VKAAGTDG
+1235 DG

-1269 TGVKAAA
+1269 TGVKAAG

-1303 DNLWYVS
+1303 DNFWYVS

-1348 QGVQGEK
+1348 QGAQGEK

-1363 QGIQGVQG
+1363 
-1371 EKGDKGDQGAQ
+1371 
-1382 GIQGVQGEKGDKG
+1382 
-1395 DQGKQGIQGVQGEK
+1395 QGIQGVQGEK

>member
-1 MDKRSIFER
+1 MDKRSIFGR
-10 GFAILLSVILM
+10 GLAILLSVTLM

-45 MNLENVQPSG
+45 MNLESVQPSG
-55 YTTTTNPYGYDIGEP
+55 YTTTTNPYGYGIGEP

-80 YLNAWDNKVRQAS
+80 YLNVWDNKVRQAS
-93 YFSMGSESALNTF
+93 YFSMGTESALNTF
-106 AKNKSGSSGTFSNPN
+106 AKNKSGSNGTFSNPN

-147 GQDKKGYMWVIDT
+147 GQNKKGYMWVIDT
-160 TKGTDSDL
+160 TKGTGSDC
-168 SGLVE
+168 SPQVE
-173 IGDFSYMF
+173 IGDFGYMF
-181 DASAFKVPTY
+181 DGNDFEVPTY
-191 SNRSFLN
+191 SNRSFFN

-207 GKESIVVYTPESY
+207 GKESIVVYTPKQTPRNQAS
-220 NAGGCQIQQ
+220 GCQIQE
-229 WDYDGDSLSRRGK
+229 WDYDGSNKALSKRGEG
-242 SNSLLMGY
+242 NSLLMGY
-250 YNDHPWYDVERSE
+250 YNDHPWYDVEDSE

-296 PNDEAQID
+296 PKDEAKID

-337 SKGKSGGRDRYE
+337 SMGYTGGRYYYE

-362 GDGDVDLFL
+362 GDGDDDLFL
-371 AGMLGKLGTWKKNNQ
+371 AGMLAYFGTWKKDSSM
-386 QVNETIDMNA
+386 VNEEITMKSD
-396 GYLYIGKLSNSGNGF
+396 YVYVGKLTNTGNGF
-411 VKTTNQTIESN
+411 SKTMNLNRTVESN

-461 TLYDASNNKPVA
+461 TLYDVSNNKPAA

-505 FDGNTAGREQVVF
+505 FDGNKAGREQVVF
-518 TIALKHASNNKS
+518 TIALKHANNNES
-530 HLLTG
+530 HLLKG
-535 YMRGINYKDTTVNG
+535 YMRGIKYNDVTVNG
-549 EIKEYGT
+549 EVKEYGT

-583 PVDKNNDGVLAKYR
+583 PVDRNNDGVLAKYR

-657 KFLGGEASIETGYA
+657 SFPGGKASIETGYA

-713 NADGTWNDKT
+713 NANGTWNDKT

-738 SVDAYNKFAT
+738 SVDAYNKFAE
-748 EYNKYMADRTNK
+748 EYNKYMADRKDK

-766 EKINPAANWM
+766 EKIDPADNWM

-788 DGWDALNP
+788 DGWESLRP
-796 DIQASA
+796 DIQAAA

-843 KWGDDKVGMHGVTTS
+843 KWGKEDVAMHGVTTS
-858 LQYSDGKGNSTSKGT
+858 LEYSDGKGNSTSKGT

-937 RAIDNLDK
+937 RAIDDLDK

-962 PDCENGHPE
+962 PDCENGHPQ

-979 KDESGAYTKVS
+979 KDESGAYTKIS
-990 EKLPAEATEYEIK
+990 EKLSADATEYEIK
-1003 QLDLNGKYTYVVT
+1003 NLDLNGKYTYVVT
-1016 TVATVDN
+1016 TMATVDN
-1023 QDYESV
+1023 KDYESV

-1060 AAGDDGKPGKDG
+1060 AAGDDGKPGKNG

-1101 GEKGEDGETPYIG
+1101 GEKGENGETPYIG

-1123 TDTGVKAVGTDGA
+1123 TDTGVKAAGTDGA

-1154 WWIGETDTGVKA
+1154 WWIGTTDTGVKA

-1193 GETDTGVKAAG
+1193 GT
-1204 TDGTN
+1204 
-1209 GTNGADGLTPSIG
+1209 
-1222 ENGNWWIGETDTG
+1222 
-1235 VKAAGTDG
+1235 
-1243 TNGTNGAD
+1243 
-1251 GLTPSIGE
+1251 
-1259 NGNWWIGATD
+1259 TD

-1320 NVKATGEMGATGAQG
+1320 NVKATGEMGATGA
-1335 EKGDKGD
+1335 K
-1342 QGEQGI
+1342 GEQGI

-1363 QGIQGVQG
+1363 
-1371 EKGDKGDQGAQ
+1371 KGDKGDQG
-1382 GIQGVQGEKGDKG
+1382 E
-1395 DQGKQGIQGVQGEK
+1395 QGIQGVQGEK

-1449 TAGRGIDNAMIDND
+1449 AAGRGIDNAMIDND

-1522 SITMKRKHTTFH
+1522 SITMKRKKTTFH

>member
-93 YFSMGSESALNTF
+93 YFSMGSESALKTF
-106 AKNKSGSSGTFSNPN
+106 ARNKLGSSGTFSNPN

-160 TKGTDSDL
+160 TKGTDSDC
-168 SGLVE
+168 SRLVE

-371 AGMLGKLGTWKKNNQ
+371 AGMLGKLGTWKQNNQ

-411 VKTTNQTIESN
+411 VKTTNQAIESN

-461 TLYDASNNKPVA
+461 TLYDTSNNKPVA

-484 DGAGSTTRIS
+484 DGAGSTTQIS

-518 TIALKHASNNKS
+518 TIALKHANNTQS

-535 YMRGINYKDTTVNG
+535 YMRGIKYNDQTVNG

-562 LVPTDSYVNTDAQ
+562 LVPTDSYVNTNAK

-748 EYNKYMADRTNK
+748 EYNKYMADRKNN

-766 EKINPAANWM
+766 EKIDPAANWM

-945 TITRGEGN
+945 TITRGEGI

-1003 QLDLNGKYTYVVT
+1003 NLDLNGKYTYVVT
-1016 TVATVDN
+1016 TVATVDSM
-1023 QDYESV
+1023 DYESV

-1136 DGTNGADG
+1136 DGTNGETPYIGENGNWWIGATDTKVKAAGTDG
-1144 LTPSIGENGN
+1144 KDGEKGEDGETPYIGENGN
-1154 WWIGETDTGVKA
+1154 WWIGETDTYVKA
-1166 AGTDGTNGTNGADG
+1166 VG
-1180 LTPSIGENGNWWI
+1180 
-1193 GETDTGVKAAG
+1193 
-1204 TDGTN
+1204 
-1209 GTNGADGLTPSIG
+1209 
-1222 ENGNWWIGETDTG
+1222 
-1235 VKAAGTDG
+1235 
-1243 TNGTNGAD
+1243 
-1251 GLTPSIGE
+1251 
-1259 NGNWWIGATD
+1259 
-1269 TGVKAAA
+1269 

-1342 QGEQGI
+1342 QGE
-1348 QGVQGEK
+1348 
-1355 GDKGDQGE
+1355 
-1363 QGIQGVQG
+1363 
-1371 EKGDKGDQGAQ
+1371 
-1382 GIQGVQGEKGDKG
+1382 
-1395 DQGKQGIQGVQGEK
+1395 QGIQGVQGEK

-1522 SITMKRKHTTFH
+1522 SITMKRKRTTFH

>member
-33 TTQDPD
+33 TTQGPD

-55 YTTTTNPYGYDIGEP
+55 YTTTNNPYGYDVGMP

-80 YLNAWDNKVRQAS
+80 YLNVWGNRVHQAS
-93 YFSMGSESALNTF
+93 YFDMGTESSLPTF
-106 AKNKSGSSGTFSNPN
+106 ARKKSGANGTFSVDT
-121 YKLMQAVS
+121 YALMEAVA

-135 GRRDHVAFVGVS
+135 GRKDHVAFVGIS
-147 GQDKKGYMWVIDT
+147 NKRGYLWVIDT
-160 TKGTDSDL
+160 RQEAGSDR
-168 SGLVE
+168 SGPVD
-173 IGDFSYMF
+173 IGDFTYMY
-181 DASAFKVPTY
+181 DGNSFKVPTY
-191 SNRSFLN
+191 ANRSFLN

-229 WDYDGDSLSRRGK
+229 WDYDGDNLSPRGK

-296 PNDEAQID
+296 PKDEAQID

-314 GTKGDTGSSIV
+314 GTKGDTSSIV

-337 SKGKSGGRDRYE
+337 SKGRSGGRDRYE

-429 HDADDVWQ
+429 HNADDVWQ

-518 TIALKHASNNKS
+518 TIALKHANNNES

-535 YMRGINYKDTTVNG
+535 YMRGINYKDTTVNS

-562 LVPTDSYVNTDAQ
+562 LVPTDSYVNTNAK

-657 KFLGGEASIETGYA
+657 SFLGGKASIETGYA

-748 EYNKYMADRTNK
+748 EYNKYMADRKDK

-766 EKINPAANWM
+766 EKIDPAANWM

-788 DGWDALNP
+788 DGWESLRP
-796 DIQASA
+796 DIQAAA

-843 KWGDDKVGMHGVTTS
+843 KWGKEDVAMHGVTTS
-858 LQYSDGKGNSTSKGT
+858 LEYSDGKGNSTSKGT

-962 PDCENGHPE
+962 PDCENGHPQ

-979 KDESGAYTKVS
+979 KDESGAYTKIS
-990 EKLPAEATEYEIK
+990 EKLSADATEYEIK
-1003 QLDLNGKYTYVVT
+1003 NLDLNGKYTYVVT

-1023 QDYESV
+1023 KDYESV

-1060 AAGDDGKPGKDG
+1060 AAGDDGKPGKNG

-1101 GEKGEDGETPYIG
+1101 GEKGENGETPYIG

-1123 TDTGVKAVGTDGA
+1123 TDTGVKAAGTDGA

-1154 WWIGETDTGVKA
+1154 WWIGATDTGVKA

-1193 GETDTGVKAAG
+1193 GT
-1204 TDGTN
+1204 
-1209 GTNGADGLTPSIG
+1209 
-1222 ENGNWWIGETDTG
+1222 
-1235 VKAAGTDG
+1235 
-1243 TNGTNGAD
+1243 
-1251 GLTPSIGE
+1251 
-1259 NGNWWIGATD
+1259 TD

-1348 QGVQGEK
+1348 QGDQGE
-1355 GDKGDQGE
+1355 KGDQGE

-1371 EKGDKGDQGAQ
+1371 EKGDKGDQGEQ
-1382 GIQGVQGEKGDKG
+1382 GIQGD
-1395 DQGKQGIQGVQGEK
+1395 QGEK

-1522 SITMKRKHTTFH
+1522 SITMKRKYTTFH

>member
-80 YLNAWDNKVRQAS
+80 YLNAWDNRVRQAS
-93 YFSMGSESALNTF
+93 YFAMGSESALETF

-147 GQDKKGYMWVIDT
+147 GQNKKGYMWVIDT
-160 TKGTDSDL
+160 TKGTDSDC
-168 SGLVE
+168 SPQVE

-181 DASAFKVPTY
+181 DGNDFEVPTY

-207 GKESIVVYTPESY
+207 GKESIVVYTPKQTPRNQAS
-220 NAGGCQIQQ
+220 GCQIQE
-229 WDYDGDSLSRRGK
+229 WDYDGSNKALSQRGE

-250 YNDHPWYDVERSE
+250 YNDHPWYDVEKKSK

-277 DFNGDCVDDLAV
+277 DFNGDMVDDLAV

-296 PNDEAQID
+296 PNDEAKID

-337 SKGKSGGRDRYE
+337 SMGYTGGRYYYE

-362 GDGDVDLFL
+362 GDGDDDLFL
-371 AGMLGKLGTWKKNNQ
+371 AGMLAYFGTWKKDSSM
-386 QVNETIDMNA
+386 VNEKITMKSD
-396 GYLYIGKLSNSGNGF
+396 YVYVGKLTNTGNGF
-411 VKTTNQTIESN
+411 SKTMNLNRTVESN

-461 TLYDASNNKPVA
+461 TLYDVSNNKPVA

-505 FDGNTAGREQVVF
+505 FDGNKAGREQVVF
-518 TIALKHASNNKS
+518 TIALKHSNNNES

-535 YMRGINYKDTTVNG
+535 YMRGIKYNDTTVSG
-549 EIKEYGT
+549 EVKEYGT

-562 LVPTDSYVNTDAQ
+562 LVPTDSYVNTNAQ

-583 PVDKNNDGVLAKYR
+583 PVDRNNDGVLAKYR
-597 GVTYAYTDPDVKAV
+597 GVSYAYTDPDVKAV

-657 KFLGGEASIETGYA
+657 SFPGGKASIETGYA

-738 SVDAYNKFAT
+738 SVDAYNKFAE
-748 EYNKYMADRTNK
+748 EYNKYMADRKDK

-766 EKINPAANWM
+766 EKIDPAANWM

-788 DGWDALNP
+788 DGWESLRP

-843 KWGDDKVGMHGVTTS
+843 KWGKEDVAMHGVTTS
-858 LQYSDGKGNSTSKGT
+858 LEYSDGKGNSTSKGT

-937 RAIDNLDK
+937 RAIDDLDK

-962 PDCENGHPE
+962 PDCENGHPQ

-979 KDESGAYTKVS
+979 KDESGAYTKIS
-990 EKLPAEATEYEIK
+990 EKLSADATEYEIK
-1003 QLDLNGKYTYVVT
+1003 NLNLNGKYTYVVT
-1016 TVATVDN
+1016 TVATVDSK
-1023 QDYESV
+1023 DYESV

-1060 AAGDDGKPGKDG
+1060 AAGDDGKPGKNG

-1101 GEKGEDGETPYIG
+1101 GEKGENGETPYIG
-1114 ENGNWWIGE
+1114 ENGNWWIGESDTGVKATGTDGADGTNGADGLTPSIGENGNWWIGTTDTGVKAAGTDGTNGTNGADGLTPSIGGNGNWWIGATDTGVKATGTDGADGTNGADGLTPSIGGNGNWWIGE

-1166 AGTDGTNGTNGADG
+1166 VGTDGADGTNGAN
-1180 LTPSIGENGNWWI
+1180 
-1193 GETDTGVKAAG
+1193 
-1204 TDGTN
+1204 
-1209 GTNGADGLTPSIG
+1209 
-1222 ENGNWWIGETDTG
+1222 
-1235 VKAAGTDG
+1235 
-1243 TNGTNGAD
+1243 

-1269 TGVKAAA
+1269 TGVKAAG
-1276 TDGAD
+1276 TDGTN

-1310 YDNGQNWESL
+1310 YDNGLNWESL

-1335 EKGDKGD
+1335 E
-1342 QGEQGI
+1342 
-1348 QGVQGEK
+1348 
-1355 GDKGDQGE
+1355 
-1363 QGIQGVQG
+1363 
-1371 EKGDKGDQGAQ
+1371 
-1382 GIQGVQGEKGDKG
+1382 
-1395 DQGKQGIQGVQGEK
+1395 QGIQGVQGEK

-1449 TAGRGIDNAMIDND
+1449 AAGRGIDNAMIDND

-1488 NKEANDSATAKS
+1488 NKEVNDSATAKS

-1522 SITMKRKHTTFH
+1522 SITMKRKSTTFH